1 MPNDL
6 NRNNHLIDADDQKQ
20 SRKKFA
26 TTSGFTASVWTLS
39 GVVLAACGS
48 LDDLFSDGGGG
59 SRGTGN
65 TVSVNASP
73 VQGARV
79 YFDMDGVDGVT
90 DIDIARQDEIY
101 PDGFITDAEG
111 LAHDIPDA
119 LHGRAFVAILDGAF
133 DAATD
138 QQLEGRYYSSPDFYG
153 RHVIA
158 SPITDLIGAAEDL
171 GQSFKYFLK
180 LYLEADGE
188 TPTDLDIDEL
198 AEALLERKNYI
209 DTAGDDMIVQVV
221 QGLAK
226 YLAHNKAKQ
235 AAGQGHDETNLEGIE
250 DLFEGIGAAIEAIED
265 ASLSPNP
272 VTILNQDTDET
283 EPEVQVQ
290 FSMGEH
296 DDYVGI
302 INAVASNG
310 ETMEFSIV
318 GDAAGNYDGPY
329 TINARGVISVMAG
342 RQAEDATLQV
352 AVSAGRDHAPTHV
365 DVVIAVREAPDIE
378 LHDIRDWGYGEV
390 RPVGLVNENIR
401 PSDGVVIYGES
412 NGNEVIRGAV
422 WVEGTVLDPEWVIR
436 GDFAD
441 YFEMVGEPDGRFSL
455 ALKDGYT
462 LDYEAIEGGAT
473 IDIYGRGVAEYYERV
488 VNLQVAVKD
497 ATEDANGISGV
508 LSEFIDLQ
516 VVVLDIPEA
525 EFSGDFT
532 AYVVEDEN
540 IQRGGNLVVRGTVNI
555 AEESG
560 GARFT
565 DTARFTIRD
574 YDDRTIEATEADGIY
589 TMTLDHGTFTYNLE
603 SGEWVYTVDNFHDDV
618 QSLHAAGSFSD
629 IFIFEAT
636 NYDATISSRAVYLNV
651 LGANEE
657 LEVYGTAKELGTAEF
672 ALARSTGLGREH
684 FLEVME
690 IAPDPQ
696 GAGTH
701 THSYHGGTV
710 TEVYKYTW
718 YMQLPGQGPTVLH
731 DDSQRFVVGRDGN
744 PSEYIQIP
752 AGHDYA
758 TNSWHTARLAE
769 GAEIYVEVEY
779 TDNAG
784 NDHVVKV
791 SYPGG
796 ASHVD
801 TIDVGTDNFNGNLN
815 LGNAL
820 PTIANMHDPDSPVE
834 YRLADTG
841 AHYERLFHLDENGEL
856 IFTGNARDASALGS
870 GVELQLEVRVPDE
883 TTETIAHTIVVD
895 VTGTSTFELVR
906 DFSFGRGGNHFAVRE
921 IAPDPDGTVA
931 THLYEY
937 DTISEVYKYT
947 WYLEEVGKA
956 PVVWHED
963 DFHLSI
969 YAIRHNFDHPDHYD
983 RYLAAG
989 NYIPDSDSYLTAKLE
1004 QGGRIFVEI
1013 TYTDGNGNVETLTV
1027 STSRVSFADDVQM
1040 DTAMEGQ
1047 WGTADVIATAT
1058 ATSRAP
1064 NSNMRYEFIDNP
1076 DDLFDINAQT
1086 GTITFAEAMSLDYED
1101 SSQQKRYQ
1109 LEVTATDTSLPG
1121 GNTATQT
1128 IIIDVANADDDDA
1141 VYAVRGVIGDGET
1154 LRAVLE
1160 TPDLDG
1166 GMTDIRYQWFSGEDA
1181 IAGATGA
1188 TYTIGSAN
1196 LYADYSVAISY
1207 DDAASQEG
1215 DDPRTTSAAVKAP
1228 VFAEREDGYTLLIA
1242 ENKEGELL
1250 TVEATYG
1257 GAADGISY
1265 ELIGADAI
1273 FEIIDASTGA
1283 ISLVSGATLDY
1294 ATATQHSFTVAASYT
1309 DANDRTFTKWVD
1321 VVIDVGEL
1329 VNDDAPVLTALTDA
1343 GKARHDR
1350 EAPEDGTDTGIRFS
1364 VSDADIDEVNK
1375 HQITTSQDDKFEV
1388 KEIDG
1393 AWGVFLKE
1401 GESIDFDA
1409 LNTDSLALT
1418 ITITDTLDD
1427 GTEATDDIDVTI
1439 AEYNSLSWDADADA
1453 GTQRFWVDEG
1463 IKSAGTS
1470 VTDVTALSS
1479 EAGDVS
1485 YAFADGTLTSGFFAI
1500 NAETGAIT
1508 FTSNARVND
1517 GDAHQHVLDVVASHA
1532 TNGDSIAATI
1542 TIDVRNIDLDI
1553 FGTVKDPGTAEFA
1566 IGRSTGLNRYHF
1578 LEVTEI
1584 APDPQGDMATH
1595 SYQGGSVTEV
1605 YKYTWYLQ
1613 LAGEDATVLH
1623 DDGVRDVVPNKDN
1636 PDGYI
1641 KIPAG
1646 NDFATTSYH
1655 TGKIAEG
1662 AKIYVEVEYTDGA
1675 GNNHVVTV
1683 DYPGGASHVDT
1694 IIIGTHNLDGNLNLG
1709 NALPIING
1717 RRDPDG
1723 VVEYELLDTGAA
1735 HERLFQLNDAGEM
1748 IFTGNTRDAE
1758 ALGSSVELQLQVR
1771 VPDETDEVFT
1781 HKIVVDVTGQTEH
1794 AKFAVERYN
1803 VNQHHIWGVKIL
1815 QDDPDGAFGDDEYVI
1830 ANNADGISIDWGFFY
1845 PNDYRYGKAGEVEAA
1860 DRRYVLSRDQI
1871 EALNDGAYVTATI
1884 TYTDDEG
1891 NRHVVETAQTADFA
1905 IENFAAPG
1913 ETLRVE
1919 QVRKDDYGVASVTYR
1934 WFAQDPDGENREYI
1948 GDTSS
1953 NTYTL
1958 DNMDAAKVYGVVVE
1972 YTNNNHGTTY
1982 TLAKGSAIELIAD
1995 SVVFDKATYTES
2007 SLHENAGE
2015 GFDGFAPTAY
2025 FGEASNNDVDYQ
2037 FAPGSTTDNGNSI
2050 RIKANSGNTIIEE
2063 IKYIDGNAQISDLL
2077 QINTDT
2083 GEISYAEGST
2093 YLDATNFK
2101 NNPNVFKTYTIMVR
2115 GIYDA
2120 DGDGIDAN
2128 DPFADVSY
2136 VITVAGK
2143 NQAGGLGEAKIPNHQ
2158 QAQAHDPVDPD
2169 DDLGLTPMPDAP
2181 EPI

>member
-6 NRNNHLIDADDQKQ
+6 NRNNHLNHLIDDNDKS
-20 SRKKFA
+20 SRKKLA
-26 TTSGFTASVWTLS
+26 ASSGFTASVWTLS

-59 SRGTGN
+59 GARGN

-73 VQGARV
+73 VAQARV
-79 YFDMDGVDGVT
+79 YFDMDGDGRVDQH
-90 DIDIARQDEIY
+90 DIELQNQQY
-101 PDGFITDAEG
+101 PEFITDARG
-111 LAHDIPDA
+111 LAHGIPA
-119 LHGRAFVAILDGAF
+119 ELYGRPFKAILDGAF
-133 DAATD
+133 DAETG
-138 QQLEGRYYSSPDFYG
+138 QQLEGEYYSVPGADG
-153 RHVIA
+153 RHSIA
-158 SPITDLIGAAEDL
+158 SPITDLIAQAAA
-171 GQSFKYFLK
+171 S
-180 LYLEADGE
+180 
-188 TPTDLDIDEL
+188 PDLDVEEEL
-198 AEALLERKNYI
+198 ARLLVGDDGVAIYTPEEIAELADALLLPQSYLDASGAPVI
-209 DTAGDDMIVQVV
+209 QVV

-226 YLAHNKAKQ
+226 YLADNKAKQ
-235 AAGQGHDETNLEGIE
+235 EAGQGHDEAEDYTDLAEG
-250 DLFEGIGAAIEAIED
+250 AVAVVEAVED
-265 ASLSPNP
+265 AMLSPNP
-272 VTILNQDTDET
+272 VVILNADTDET

-302 INAVASNG
+302 INAIAKNG
-310 ETMEFSIV
+310 APVRFEIL
-318 GDAAGNYDGPY
+318 GDATADYSGIF
-329 TINARGVISVMAG
+329 TINNRGVISV
-342 RQAEDATLQV
+342 AEGAEIEAKTYSFQV
-352 AVSAGRDHAPTHV
+352 AVRAGRDHAPTHV
-365 DVVIAVREAPDIE
+365 DVEIAVREAPDIE

-390 RPVGLVNENIR
+390 TPVGLVNENIR
-401 PSDGVVIYGES
+401 PSDGVVVYGES

-441 YFEMVGEPDGRFSL
+441 YFEMVREPDGRFSL
-455 ALKDGYT
+455 ALKEGYT

-565 DTARFTIRD
+565 DAARFTIRD

-589 TMTLDHGTFTYNLE
+589 TMTLAHGTFTYNLE

-629 IFIFEAT
+629 IFIFEAE

-672 ALARSTGLGREH
+672 ALARSTGRGREH

-690 IAPDPQ
+690 IAPDPE
-696 GAGTH
+696 GHGIH
-701 THSYHGGTV
+701 THSYYGGDRV
-710 TEVYKYTW
+710 ENYKYTW
-718 YMQLPGQGPTVLH
+718 YMQLPGQGPTVIH

-758 TNSWHTARLAE
+758 TSQWHTARLAE

-791 SYPGG
+791 SYPNGNT
-796 ASHVD
+796 HVN
-801 TIDVGTDNFNGNLN
+801 TIDVGTDNLDGNLN

-895 VTGTSTFELVR
+895 VTGTSTFELAR
-906 DFSFGRGGNHFAVRE
+906 SETRGLEHFFEVTE
-921 IAPDPDGTVA
+921 IIPDPDGVVA
-931 THLYEY
+931 THSYFGG
-937 DTISEVYKYT
+937 SRVEVYSYR
-947 WYLEEVGKA
+947 WYFEEVGEA
-956 PVVWHED
+956 PTVIHED
-963 DFHLSI
+963 DYSQT
-969 YAIRHNFDHPDHYD
+969 R
-983 RYLAAG
+983 AG
-989 NYIPDSDSYLTAKLE
+989 RLYIPAGDDYATTEWHSARLAE
-1004 QGGRIFVEI
+1004 GARFFVEI

-1047 WGTADVIATAT
+1047 WGVTDALATAT
-1058 ATSRAP
+1058 ATTLAP
-1064 NSNMRYEFIDNP
+1064 NGVLRYTLSENP
-1076 DDLFDINAQT
+1076 DDLFTINAET
-1086 GTITFAEAMSLDYED
+1086 GAISFASATDLDYED
-1101 SSQQKRYQ
+1101 SNQQKRYQ

-1196 LYADYSVAISY
+1196 LYADYSVVVSY
-1207 DDAASQEG
+1207 NDAASQEG
-1215 DDPRTTSAAVKAP
+1215 DDPRSTSAAVKAP
-1228 VFAEREDGYTLLIA
+1228 VFAERADDYTLLIP
-1242 ENKEGELL
+1242 ENRDGVLL

-1257 GAADGISY
+1257 GETNGVSY
-1265 ELIGADAI
+1265 ELIGADAM
-1273 FEIIDASTGA
+1273 FEINADSGA
-1283 ISLVSGATLDY
+1283 ISLANGAELDY

-1309 DANDRTFTKWVD
+1309 DANERTFTKWVD

-1329 VNDDAPVLTALTDA
+1329 VNDDAPELTALTDT
-1343 GKARHDR
+1343 GRARHDR

-1364 VSDADIDEVNK
+1364 VSDADIDEVNQ
-1375 HQITTSQDDKFEV
+1375 HEISTSQDDKFEV
-1388 KEIDG
+1388 REIDD

-1401 GESIDFDA
+1401 GQSIDFDA
-1409 LNTDSLALT
+1409 LNADSIDLT

-1427 GTEATDDIDVTI
+1427 GTEATDDIDATI
-1439 AEYNSLSWDADADA
+1439 ARYNSLSWDADA
-1453 GTQRFWVDEG
+1453 GTQRFWVPEG
-1463 IKSAGTS
+1463 IKQGGAS
-1470 VTDVTALSS
+1470 VTDVSAISAES
-1479 EAGDVS
+1479 GDVK
-1485 YAFADGTLTSGFFAI
+1485 YAFADGTLISGFFAI
-1500 NAETGAIT
+1500 NEETGEIT

-1517 GDAHQHVLDVVASHA
+1517 GDAHQHILEVVASDEA
-1532 TNGDSIAATI
+1532 NGDSIAATI

-1566 IGRSTGLNRYHF
+1566 LGRSTGLNRYHF

-1584 APDPQGDMATH
+1584 APDPQGGMATH
-1595 SYQGGSVTEV
+1595 IYHGGDRVEV

-1613 LAGEDATVLH
+1613 LAGEAATVLH

-1646 NDFATTSYH
+1646 HDYATTSYH
-1655 TGKIAEG
+1655 SDRIAEG

-1675 GNNHVVTV
+1675 NNKHVVTV
-1683 DYPGGASHVDT
+1683 DYPGGASHLDT
-1694 IIIGTHNLDGNLNLG
+1694 IILGTHNLDGNLNLG

-1723 VVEYELLDTGAA
+1723 VVEYELVDTGAA

-1758 ALGSSVELQLQVR
+1758 ALGSSVELQLEVR

-1781 HKIVVDVTGQTEH
+1781 HKIVVDVTGQVEH

-1815 QDDPDGAFGDDEYVI
+1815 QDDPDGAFGDNEYVI
-1830 ANNADGISIDWGFFY
+1830 GNTADGISIDWGFFWPEGY
-1845 PNDYRYGKAGEVEAA
+1845 DGGQRGEVEATPRKYELG
-1860 DRRYVLSRDQI
+1860 DDQI
-1871 EALNDGAYVTATI
+1871 AALAAGGYVTARI
-1884 TYTDDEG
+1884 TYTDDAG
-1891 NRHVVETAQTADFA
+1891 NKHVVETAQTADFA

-1948 GDTSS
+1948 GDTST

-1972 YTNNNHGTTY
+1972 YTNNNHDTSY
-1982 TLAKGSAIELIAD
+1982 TLDKGSAIELIAD

-2077 QINTDT
+2077 KIDTDT
-2083 GEISYAEGST
+2083 GEISYAGDT

-2101 NNPNVFKTYTIMVR
+2101 NNPNVSKTYTIMVR

-2143 NQAGGLGEAKIPNHQ
+2143 HQAGGLGEAKIPNHQ
-2158 QAQAHDPVDPD
+2158 QAQAHDPHDPD
-2169 DDLGLTPMPDAP
+2169 ETLPPLD
-2181 EPI
+2181 PIIAEG

>member
-6 NRNNHLIDADDQKQ
+6 NRNNHLNHLIDDNDKS
-20 SRKKFA
+20 SRKKLA
-26 TTSGFTASVWTLS
+26 ASSGFTASVWTLS

-59 SRGTGN
+59 GARGN

-73 VQGARV
+73 VAQARV
-79 YFDMDGVDGVT
+79 YFDMDGDGRVDQH
-90 DIDIARQDEIY
+90 DIELQNQQY
-101 PDGFITDAEG
+101 PEFITDARG
-111 LAHDIPDA
+111 LAHGIPA
-119 LHGRAFVAILDGAF
+119 ELYGRPFKAILDGAF
-133 DAATD
+133 DAETG
-138 QQLEGRYYSSPDFYG
+138 QQLEGEYYSVPGADG
-153 RHVIA
+153 RHSIA
-158 SPITDLIGAAEDL
+158 SPITDLIAQAAA
-171 GQSFKYFLK
+171 S
-180 LYLEADGE
+180 
-188 TPTDLDIDEL
+188 PDLDVEEEL
-198 AEALLERKNYI
+198 ARLLVGDDGVAIYTPEEIAELADALLLPQSYLDASGAPVI
-209 DTAGDDMIVQVV
+209 QVV

-226 YLAHNKAKQ
+226 YLADNKAKQ
-235 AAGQGHDETNLEGIE
+235 EAGQGHDEAEDYTDLAEG
-250 DLFEGIGAAIEAIED
+250 AVAVVEAVED
-265 ASLSPNP
+265 AMLSPNP
-272 VTILNQDTDET
+272 VVILNADTDET

-302 INAVASNG
+302 INAIAKNG
-310 ETMEFSIV
+310 APVRFEIL
-318 GDAAGNYDGPY
+318 GDATADYSGIF
-329 TINARGVISVMAG
+329 TINNRGVISV
-342 RQAEDATLQV
+342 AEGAEIEAKTYSFQV
-352 AVSAGRDHAPTHV
+352 AVRAGRDHAPTHV
-365 DVVIAVREAPDIE
+365 DVEIAVREAPDIE

-390 RPVGLVNENIR
+390 TPVGLVNENIR
-401 PSDGVVIYGES
+401 PSDGVVVYGES

-441 YFEMVGEPDGRFSL
+441 YFEMVREPDGRFSL
-455 ALKDGYT
+455 ALKEGYT

-565 DTARFTIRD
+565 DAARFTIRD

-589 TMTLDHGTFTYNLE
+589 TMTLAHGTFTYNLE

-629 IFIFEAT
+629 IFIFEAE

-672 ALARSTGLGREH
+672 ALARSTGRGREH

-690 IAPDPQ
+690 IAPDPE
-696 GAGTH
+696 GHGIH
-701 THSYHGGTV
+701 THSYYGGDRV
-710 TEVYKYTW
+710 ENYKYTW
-718 YMQLPGQGPTVLH
+718 YMQLPGQGPTVIH

-758 TNSWHTARLAE
+758 TSQWHTARLAE

-791 SYPGG
+791 SYPNGNT
-796 ASHVD
+796 HVN
-801 TIDVGTDNFNGNLN
+801 TIDVGTDNLDGNLN

-895 VTGTSTFELVR
+895 VTGTSTFELAR
-906 DFSFGRGGNHFAVRE
+906 SETRGLEHFFEVTE
-921 IAPDPDGTVA
+921 IIPDPDGVVA
-931 THLYEY
+931 THSYFGG
-937 DTISEVYKYT
+937 SRVEVYSYR
-947 WYLEEVGKA
+947 WYFEEVGEA
-956 PVVWHED
+956 PTVIHED
-963 DFHLSI
+963 DYSQT
-969 YAIRHNFDHPDHYD
+969 R
-983 RYLAAG
+983 AG
-989 NYIPDSDSYLTAKLE
+989 RLYIPAGDDYATTEWHSARLAE
-1004 QGGRIFVEI
+1004 GARFFVEI

-1047 WGTADVIATAT
+1047 WGVTDALATAT
-1058 ATSRAP
+1058 ATTLAP
-1064 NSNMRYEFIDNP
+1064 NGVLRYTLSENP
-1076 DDLFDINAQT
+1076 DDLFTINAET
-1086 GTITFAEAMSLDYED
+1086 GAISFASATDLDYED
-1101 SSQQKRYQ
+1101 SNQQKRYQ

-1128 IIIDVANADDDDA
+1128 IIIDVANADEDDA

-1166 GMTDIRYQWFSGEDA
+1166 GMTDIRYQWFIGEDA

-1207 DDAASQEG
+1207 NDAASQEG

-1228 VFAEREDGYTLLIA
+1228 IFAERADGYTLLIP
-1242 ENKEGELL
+1242 ENRDGVLL

-1257 GAADGISY
+1257 GAAAGVSY
-1265 ELIGADAI
+1265 ALIGADAM
-1273 FEIIDASTGA
+1273 FEINADSGA
-1283 ISLVSGATLDY
+1283 ISLAQGATLNY
-1294 ATATQHSFTVAASYT
+1294 ATATQHSLTVAASYT

-1343 GKARHDR
+1343 GRARHDR

-1401 GESIDFDA
+1401 GQSIDFDA
-1409 LNTDSLALT
+1409 LNADSIGLT

-1427 GTEATDDIDVTI
+1427 GTQATDDIDATI
-1439 AEYNSLSWDADADA
+1439 ARYNSLSWDTDADA
-1453 GTQRFWVDEG
+1453 GTQRFWVPEG
-1463 IKSAGTS
+1463 IKQGGAS

-1485 YAFADGTLTSGFFAI
+1485 YAFADGSLTSGFFAI

-1517 GDAHQHVLDVVASHA
+1517 GDAHQHILDVVASHA
-1532 TNGDSIAATI
+1532 TNGDTLAATI

-1566 IGRSTGLNRYHF
+1566 LGRSTGLNRYHF

-1584 APDPQGDMATH
+1584 APDPQGGVKTH
-1595 SYQGGSVTEV
+1595 TYQRGSVTEI
-1605 YKYTWYLQ
+1605 YKYTWYMQ
-1613 LAGEDATVLH
+1613 LPGEDATILH
-1623 DDGVRDVVPNKDN
+1623 QDFERFVVGVGSTPSGDVKFA
-1636 PDGYI
+1636 
-1641 KIPAG
+1641 AG

-1675 GNNHVVTV
+1675 NNKHVVTV
-1683 DYPGGASHVDT
+1683 DYPGGASHLDT

-1758 ALGSSVELQLQVR
+1758 ALGSSVELQLEVR
-1771 VPDETDEVFT
+1771 VPEETDEVFQ

-1871 EALNDGAYVTATI
+1871 EALNDGAYVSATI

-1972 YTNNNHGTTY
+1972 YTNNNHDTSY

-1995 SVVFDKATYTES
+1995 SVVFDKSTYTETDS
-2007 SLHENAGE
+2007 SLHEFYGYSFEFGE
-2015 GFDGFAPTAY
+2015 SAPSLFTTEPY
-2025 FGEASNNDVDYQ
+2025 FGDVSNNDIHYE
-2037 FAPGSTTDNGNSI
+2037 FAPGSRANNGYSI
-2050 RIKANSGNTIIEE
+2050 SIKAGSNNGVLQETKDGTVTDLVTIDSATGDISLASG
-2063 IKYIDGNAQISDLL
+2063 A
-2077 QINTDT
+2077 
-2083 GEISYAEGST
+2083 
-2093 YLDATNFK
+2093 YLDAGKDVFDEPDQFITYNF
-2101 NNPNVFKTYTIMVR
+2101 NVR

-2120 DGDGIDAN
+2120 DGDGIDAD
-2128 DPFADVSY
+2128 DPYSDV
-2136 VITVAGK
+2136 VLQVTVKGK
-2143 NQAGGLGEAKIPNHQ
+2143 KIKVSGEAKIPNHQ
-2158 QAQAHDPVDPD
+2158 QAQAHDPHDPD
-2169 DDLGLTPMPDAP
+2169 ETLPPLD
-2181 EPI
+2181 PIIAEG

>member
-26 TTSGFTASVWTLS
+26 ATSGFTASVWTLS

-90 DIDIARQDEIY
+90 DDDIALQDEQY

-111 LAHDIPDA
+111 LAHNIPDA

-272 VTILNQDTDET
+272 VTILNQDTDEA

-318 GDAAGNYDGPY
+318 GNAAGNYDGPY
-329 TINARGVISVMAG
+329 TINARGVISVIAG

-455 ALKDGYT
+455 ALKEGYT

-565 DTARFTIRD
+565 DTARFRITD
-574 YDDRTIEATEADGIY
+574 YEGTTEATEADGIY

-629 IFIFEAT
+629 IFIFEAE

-696 GAGTH
+696 GGAR
-701 THSYHGGTV
+701 THSYHGGDRV
-710 TEVYKYTW
+710 EVYKYTW

-758 TNSWHTARLAE
+758 TTQWHTARLAE

-791 SYPGG
+791 SYPNGNT
-796 ASHVD
+796 HVN
-801 TIDVGTDNFNGNLN
+801 TIDVGTDNLDGNLN

-841 AHYERLFHLDENGEL
+841 AYYERLFHLDGNGEL

-895 VTGTSTFELVR
+895 VTGTSTFELAR
-906 DFSFGRGGNHFAVRE
+906 SETRGLEHFFEVTE
-921 IAPDPDGTVA
+921 IIPDPDGVVA
-931 THLYEY
+931 THSYFGG
-937 DTISEVYKYT
+937 SRVEVYSYR
-947 WYLEEVGKA
+947 WYFEEVGEA
-956 PVVWHED
+956 PTVIHED
-963 DFHLSI
+963 DYSQT
-969 YAIRHNFDHPDHYD
+969 R
-983 RYLAAG
+983 AG
-989 NYIPDSDSYLTAKLE
+989 RLYIPAGDDYATTEWHSARLAE
-1004 QGGRIFVEI
+1004 GARFFVEI

-1047 WGTADVIATAT
+1047 WGVADALATAA
-1058 ATSRAP
+1058 ATTRAP
-1064 NSNMRYEFIDNP
+1064 NGVLRYTLSENP
-1076 DDLFDINAQT
+1076 DDLFTINAET
-1086 GTITFAEAMSLDYED
+1086 GAISFAEEKMLDYED

-1128 IIIDVANADDDDA
+1128 IIIDVGNADDDDA

-1188 TYTIGSAN
+1188 TYTIGTAN

-1228 VFAEREDGYTLLIA
+1228 VFAEREDDYTLLIP
-1242 ENKEGELL
+1242 ENRDGVLL

-1329 VNDDAPVLTALTDA
+1329 VNDDAPELTALTDA
-1343 GKARHDR
+1343 GRARHDR
-1350 EAPEDGTDTGIRFS
+1350 AAPEDGTDTGIRFS
-1364 VSDADIDEVNK
+1364 VSDADIDEVNQ
-1375 HQITTSQDDKFEV
+1375 HEITTSQDDKFEV

-1401 GESIDFDA
+1401 GQSIDFDA
-1409 LNTDSLALT
+1409 LNTDSLGLT
-1418 ITITDTLDD
+1418 ITITDDLDD
-1427 GTEATDDIDVTI
+1427 GTEATDDIDATI
-1439 AEYNSLSWDADADA
+1439 ARYNSLSWDTDADA
-1453 GTQRFWVDEG
+1453 GTQRFWVPEG
-1463 IKSAGTS
+1463 IKQGGAS
-1470 VTDVTALSS
+1470 VTDVSALSA

-1485 YAFADGTLTSGFFAI
+1485 YAFADGSLTSGFFAI

-1532 TNGDSIAATI
+1532 TNGDTLAATI

-1566 IGRSTGLNRYHF
+1566 LGRSTGLNRYHF

-1584 APDPQGDMATH
+1584 APDPQGGVKTH
-1595 SYQGGSVTEV
+1595 TYQRGSVTEI
-1605 YKYTWYLQ
+1605 YKYTWYMQ
-1613 LAGEDATVLH
+1613 LPGEDATILH
-1623 DDGVRDVVPNKDN
+1623 DDFTRFIVGSGDVPSAHVKFA
-1636 PDGYI
+1636 
-1641 KIPAG
+1641 AG
-1646 NDFATTSYH
+1646 HDYATTSWDSDR
-1655 TGKIAEG
+1655 IAEG

-1683 DYPGGASHVDT
+1683 DYPGGASHLDT
-1694 IIIGTHNLDGNLNLG
+1694 IILGTHNLDGNLNLG

-1758 ALGSSVELQLQVR
+1758 ALGSSVELQLEVR

-1781 HKIVVDVTGQTEH
+1781 HKIVVDVTGQVEH

-1948 GDTSS
+1948 GDTSA

-1972 YTNNNHGTTY
+1972 YTNNNHDTSY
-1982 TLAKGSAIELIAD
+1982 TLAKGSAIERIAD

-2007 SLHENAGE
+2007 SIHENAGE

-2050 RIKANSGNTIIEE
+2050 RIKAGSDNTIIEE
-2063 IKYIDGNAQISDLL
+2063 IKYINGNAQISDLL

-2101 NNPNVFKTYTIMVR
+2101 NNPNVSKTYTIMVR

-2143 NQAGGLGEAKIPNHQ
+2143 HQAGGLGEAKTPNHQ

-2169 DDLGLTPMPDAP
+2169 EILPPLD
-2181 EPI
+2181 PIIAEG

>member
-20 SRKKFA
+20 SRKKLA
-26 TTSGFTASVWTLS
+26 TSSGFTASVWTLS
-39 GVVLAACGS
+39 GVVLAACGT

-90 DIDIARQDEIY
+90 DSDIALQDEQY
-101 PDGFITDAEG
+101 PEGFITDAEG
-111 LAHDIPDA
+111 LAHNIPDA

-235 AAGQGHDETNLEGIE
+235 ELERGHDETNLEGIE
-250 DLFEGIGAAIEAIED
+250 DLFEGIGAAIEAIEE
-265 ASLSPNP
+265 AALTPNP

-283 EPEVQVQ
+283 EPEVQAQ
-290 FSMGEH
+290 FDMGAH
-296 DDYVGI
+296 DYYVGI
-302 INAVASNG
+302 INAITSNS
-310 ETMEFSIV
+310 ETMEFSIL
-318 GDAAGNYDGPY
+318 GDASEDTAYSDIF
-329 TINARGVISVMAG
+329 TINARGVISVIAG
-342 RQAEDATLQV
+342 KHDDLMSLVKEADDGTLYHAFQV
-352 AVSAGRDHAPTHV
+352 EVKAGDEHAPTRV
-365 DVVIAVREAPDIE
+365 DVRINVDPAPEIHIFDRDYGFGQVTAV
-378 LHDIRDWGYGEV
+378 
-390 RPVGLVNENIR
+390 
-401 PSDGVVIYGES
+401 GVVSENDHPQDSI
-412 NGNEVIRGAV
+412 
-422 WVEGTVLDPEWVIR
+422 VLDGGTDQAGNFVSGIISVPNTVDYDDVVWVIR
-436 GDFAD
+436 DNAPVSMAG
-441 YFEMVGEPDGRFSL
+441 YFELVRAQDGFYAL
-455 ALKDGYT
+455 ALKKGDNGAPDAT
-462 LDYEAIEGGAT
+462 LDYESILGSDT
-473 IDIYGRGVAEYYERV
+473 IDIYGIGAERYDGGVI
-488 VNLQVAVKD
+488 NLEIAMKEGAD
-497 ATEDANGISGV
+497 GA
-508 LSEFIDLQ
+508 LSNFLDVQ
-516 VVVLDIPEA
+516 VVVRDVPEA

-555 AEESG
+555 AEEPRG
-560 GARFT
+560 DRFT
-565 DTARFTIRD
+565 DTARFRITD
-574 YDDRTIEATEADGIY
+574 YEGTTEATEADGIY

-636 NYDATISSRAVYLNV
+636 NYDGTISSRAVYLNV
-651 LGANEE
+651 LGANED

-701 THSYHGGTV
+701 THSYYGGDRV
-710 TEVYKYTW
+710 EDYKYTW

-758 TNSWHTARLAE
+758 TSQWHTARLAE

-791 SYPGG
+791 SYPNGNT
-796 ASHVD
+796 HVN
-801 TIDVGTDNFNGNLN
+801 TIDVGTDTLDGNLN

-841 AHYERLFHLDENGEL
+841 AYYERLFHLDENGDL
-856 IFTGNARDASALGS
+856 IFLGNAHDVNALGS

-895 VTGTSTFELVR
+895 VSGTSVFGWATEAEYVYYRDEVR
-906 DFSFGRGGNHFAVRE
+906 IFRRQTVDE
-921 IAPDPDGTVA
+921 IALDSDGRRGSYNYEWEYRPAPADALAGRTVAPGTVGG
-931 THLYEY
+931 
-937 DTISEVYKYT
+937 SQN
-947 WYLEEVGKA
+947 WYLM
-956 PVVWHED
+956 
-963 DFHLSI
+963 
-969 YAIRHNFDHPDHYD
+969 
-983 RYLAAG
+983 
-989 NYIPDSDSYLTAKLE
+989 TTE
-1004 QGGRIFVEI
+1004 QQDAVANRGAQLRVTI
-1013 TYTDGNGNVETLTV
+1013 TYTDGAGNQESVLLATPTLFFHLNDTQEVTVLEGAYGTSDVVARANTET
-1027 STSRVSFADDVQM
+1027 RN
-1040 DTAMEGQ
+1040 
-1047 WGTADVIATAT
+1047 
-1058 ATSRAP
+1058 P
-1064 NSNMRYEFIDNP
+1064 NANIRYELTENP
-1076 DDLFDINAQT
+1076 DNLFTIDAQT
-1086 GTITFAEAMSLDYED
+1086 SAITFASATDLDYED
-1101 SSQQKRYQ
+1101 SSQQKRYV
-1109 LEVTATDTSLPG
+1109 LEVMATDTSLEA
-1121 GNTATQT
+1121 GNTATHR
-1128 IIIDVANADDDDA
+1128 IFINLGNADEDDA
-1141 VYAVRGVIGDGET
+1141 VYAVRGVIGDGEV

-1166 GMTDIRYQWFSGEDA
+1166 GMTDIRYQWLVDGVE
-1181 IAGATGA
+1181 IAGATEA
-1188 TYTIGSAN
+1188 SYTIGSADFYGEYQ
-1196 LYADYSVAISY
+1196 LRVSY

-1215 DDPRTTSAAVKAP
+1215 DDPRSTSAAVKAP
-1228 VFAEREDGYTLLIA
+1228 VFAERADDYTLLIP
-1242 ENKEGELL
+1242 ENRDGILL
-1250 TVEATYG
+1250 TVEATYDD
-1257 GAADGISY
+1257 AADGVSY
-1265 ELIGADAI
+1265 ALIGADENL
-1273 FEIIDASTGA
+1273 FEINADSGA

-1294 ATATQHSFTVAASYT
+1294 ATATQHSLTVAATYT

-1393 AWGVFLKE
+1393 AWGVFLKK
-1401 GESIDFDA
+1401 GQSIDFDA
-1409 LNTDSLALT
+1409 LNADSLALT

-1427 GTEATDDIDVTI
+1427 GTEATDDIDATI
-1439 AEYNSLSWDADADA
+1439 ARYNSLSWDTDADA
-1453 GTQRFWVDEG
+1453 GTQRFWVPEG
-1463 IKSAGTS
+1463 IKQGGAS
-1470 VTDVTALSS
+1470 VTDVSALSA

-1485 YAFADGTLTSGFFAI
+1485 YAFADGALTSGFFAI

-1517 GDAHQHVLDVVASHA
+1517 GDAHQHVLEVVASHA

-1566 IGRSTGLNRYHF
+1566 LGRSTGLNRYHF

-1584 APDPQGDMATH
+1584 APDPQGGMATH
-1595 SYQGGSVTEV
+1595 IYHGGDRVEV

-1623 DDGVRDVVPNKDN
+1623 DDSVRDVVPNKDN

-1646 NDFATTSYH
+1646 NDYATTSYH
-1655 TGKIAEG
+1655 TDRIAEG

-1675 GNNHVVTV
+1675 NNKHVVTV
-1683 DYPGGASHVDT
+1683 DYPGGASHLDT

-1723 VVEYELLDTGAA
+1723 VVEYELVDTGAA

-1758 ALGSSVELQLQVR
+1758 ALGSSVELQLEVR

-1948 GDTSS
+1948 GDTSA

-1958 DNMDAAKVYGVVVE
+1958 DNMDASKVYGVVVE
-1972 YTNNNHGTTY
+1972 YTNNNHGTSY
-1982 TLAKGSAIELIAD
+1982 TLDKGSAIELIAK
-1995 SVVFDKATYTES
+1995 SVVFDKSIYTES
-2007 SLHENAGE
+2007 SIHENAGE

-2025 FGEASNNDVDYQ
+2025 FGEATNNDVDYQ

-2050 RIKANSGNTIIEE
+2050 RIKAGSGNTIIEE
-2063 IKYIDGNAQISDLL
+2063 IKYINGNAQISDLL

-2083 GEISYAEGST
+2083 GEISYAGDT

-2101 NNPNVFKTYTIMVR
+2101 NNPNVSKTYTIMVR

-2158 QAQAHDPVDPD
+2158 QAQAHDPRGPRRK
-2169 DDLGLTPMPDAP
+2169 PYPH
-2181 EPI
+2181 

>member
-26 TTSGFTASVWTLS
+26 ATSGFTASVWTLS

-90 DIDIARQDEIY
+90 DDDIALQDEQY

-111 LAHDIPDA
+111 LAHNIPDA

-272 VTILNQDTDET
+272 VTILNQDTDEA

-318 GDAAGNYDGPY
+318 GNAAGNYDGPY

-365 DVVIAVREAPDIE
+365 DVEIAVREAPDIE
-378 LHDIRDWGYGEV
+378 LHDIRDYGFGEV

-401 PSDGVVIYGES
+401 PSDGVVVYGES

-455 ALKDGYT
+455 ALKEGAT

-589 TMTLDHGTFTYNLE
+589 TMTLAHGTFTYNLE

-629 IFIFEAT
+629 IFIFEAE

-657 LEVYGTAKELGTAEF
+657 LEVYGTTKELGTAEF

-701 THSYHGGTV
+701 THSYYGGDRV
-710 TEVYKYTW
+710 EDYKYTW

-752 AGHDYA
+752 AGNDYA
-758 TNSWHTARLAE
+758 TSQWHTARLAE

-791 SYPGG
+791 SYPNGNT
-796 ASHVD
+796 HVN
-801 TIDVGTDNFNGNLN
+801 TIDVGTDTLDGNLN

-841 AHYERLFHLDENGEL
+841 AYYERLFHLDENGDL
-856 IFTGNARDASALGS
+856 IFLGNAHDVNALGS

-895 VTGTSTFELVR
+895 VSGTSVFGWATEAEYVHYRDEVR
-906 DFSFGRGGNHFAVRE
+906 IFRRQTVEE
-921 IAPDPDGTVA
+921 IALDSDGRRGSYNYEWEYIDSPADILAGRTVAPGTVGG
-931 THLYEY
+931 
-937 DTISEVYKYT
+937 SQN
-947 WYLEEVGKA
+947 WYLM
-956 PVVWHED
+956 
-963 DFHLSI
+963 
-969 YAIRHNFDHPDHYD
+969 
-983 RYLAAG
+983 
-989 NYIPDSDSYLTAKLE
+989 TTE
-1004 QGGRIFVEI
+1004 QQDAVANRGAQLRVTI
-1013 TYTDGNGNVETLTV
+1013 TYTDGAGNQESVLLATPTLFFHLNDAQEVTV
-1027 STSRVSFADDVQM
+1027 LEGAYGTSDIVARAN
-1040 DTAMEGQ
+1040 
-1047 WGTADVIATAT
+1047 TAT
-1058 ATSRAP
+1058 RNP
-1064 NSNMRYEFIDNP
+1064 NANIRYELTENP
-1076 DDLFDINAQT
+1076 DNLFTIDADT
-1086 GTITFAEAMSLDYED
+1086 SAITFASAMMGAEALDYENPN
-1101 SSQQKRYQ
+1101 QQKRYV
-1109 LEVTATDTSLPG
+1109 LEVMATDTSLDA
-1121 GNTATQT
+1121 GNTATHR
-1128 IIIDVANADDDDA
+1128 IFINLANADEDDA

-1188 TYTIGSAN
+1188 TYTIGTAN

-1207 DDAASQEG
+1207 NDAASQDG
-1215 DDPRTTSAAVKAP
+1215 DDPRTASAAVKAP
-1228 VFAEREDGYTLLIA
+1228 IFAERADDYTLLIA

-1250 TVEATYG
+1250 TVEATYDD
-1257 GAADGISY
+1257 AADGVSY
-1265 ELIGADAI
+1265 ALIGADENL
-1273 FEIIDASTGA
+1273 FEINADSGA
-1283 ISLVSGATLDY
+1283 ISLANGATLDY

-1329 VNDDAPVLTALTDA
+1329 VNDDAPELTALTDA
-1343 GKARHDR
+1343 GRARHDR

-1388 KEIDG
+1388 REIDG

-1401 GESIDFDA
+1401 GQSIDFDA
-1409 LNTDSLALT
+1409 LNADSLALT

-1427 GTEATDDIDVTI
+1427 GTEATDDIDATI
-1439 AEYNSLSWDADADA
+1439 ARYNSLSWDADA
-1453 GTQRFWVDEG
+1453 GTQRFWVSEG
-1463 IKSAGTS
+1463 IKQGGAS
-1470 VTDVTALSS
+1470 VTDVSALSA

-1517 GDAHQHVLDVVASHA
+1517 GDAHQHILEVVASHA

-1553 FGTVKDPGTAEFA
+1553 YGTVKDPGTAEFA
-1566 IGRSTGLNRYHF
+1566 LGRSTGLNRYHF

-1584 APDPQGDMATH
+1584 APDPQGGMATH
-1595 SYQGGSVTEV
+1595 IYHGGDRVEV

-1623 DDGVRDVVPNKDN
+1623 DDSVRDVVPNKDN

-1646 NDFATTSYH
+1646 NDYATTSYH
-1655 TGKIAEG
+1655 TDRIAEG

-1683 DYPGGASHVDT
+1683 DYPGGASHLDT
-1694 IIIGTHNLDGNLNLG
+1694 IILGTHNLDGNLNLG

-1758 ALGSSVELQLQVR
+1758 ALGSSVELQLEVR

-1781 HKIVVDVTGQTEH
+1781 HKIVVDVTGQVEH
-1794 AKFAVERYN
+1794 AKFAVERYRLE
-1803 VNQHHIWGVKIL
+1803 HHHNWGVKIL
-1815 QDDPDGAFGDDEYVI
+1815 QDDPDGAFGADEYI
-1830 ANNADGISIDWGFFY
+1830 TGDSAGATIEWGFFWPDGY
-1845 PNDYRYGKAGEVEAA
+1845 DGGQRGEVEATP
-1860 DRRYVLSRDQI
+1860 RKYELGNDQI
-1871 EALNDGAYVTATI
+1871 EALAAGGYVTARI
-1884 TYTDDEG
+1884 TYTDDAG
-1891 NRHVVETAQTADFA
+1891 NQHVVETAQTADFA

-1934 WFAQDPDGENREYI
+1934 WFAQDADGTNREYI

-1972 YTNNNHGTTY
+1972 YTNNNHGTSY

-1995 SVVFDKATYTES
+1995 SVVFDKSTYTES
-2007 SLHENAGE
+2007 SIHENAGE

-2050 RIKANSGNTIIEE
+2050 RIKAGNDNTIIEE

-2083 GEISYAEGST
+2083 GEISYAGDT

-2101 NNPNVFKTYTIMVR
+2101 NNPNVSKTYTIMVR

-2169 DDLGLTPMPDAP
+2169 EILPPLD
-2181 EPI
+2181 PIIAEG

>member
-26 TTSGFTASVWTLS
+26 ATSGFTAGVWTLS
-39 GVVLAACGS
+39 GIVLAACGS

-90 DIDIARQDEIY
+90 DDDIALQDEQY

-318 GDAAGNYDGPY
+318 GNAAGNYDGPY

-365 DVVIAVREAPDIE
+365 DVEIAVREAPQIE

-441 YFEMVGEPDGRFSL
+441 YFEMVREPDGRFSL
-455 ALKDGYT
+455 ALKEGYT

-516 VVVLDIPEA
+516 IVVRDIPEA

-589 TMTLDHGTFTYNLE
+589 TMTLAHGTFTYNLE

-684 FLEVME
+684 FLEVTE

-701 THSYHGGTV
+701 THSYYGGDRV
-710 TEVYKYTW
+710 EDYKYTW
-718 YMQLPGQGPTVLH
+718 YMQLPGQGPTVIH
-731 DDSQRFVVGRDGN
+731 DDGQRFVVGRDGN

-752 AGHDYA
+752 AGDDYA
-758 TNSWHTARLAE
+758 TSQWHTARLAE

-791 SYPGG
+791 SYPNGNT
-796 ASHVD
+796 HVN
-801 TIDVGTDNFNGNLN
+801 TIDVGTDNLDGNLN

-820 PTIANMHDPDSPVE
+820 PTIANMHDSDSPVE

-895 VTGTSTFELVR
+895 VSGTSVFGWATEAEYVHYRDEVR
-906 DFSFGRGGNHFAVRE
+906 IFRRQVVDE
-921 IAPDPDGTVA
+921 IALDSDGRRGSYNYEWEYIDSPTDVSDGRTVAPGTVGG
-931 THLYEY
+931 
-937 DTISEVYKYT
+937 SQN
-947 WYLEEVGKA
+947 WYLM
-956 PVVWHED
+956 
-963 DFHLSI
+963 
-969 YAIRHNFDHPDHYD
+969 
-983 RYLAAG
+983 
-989 NYIPDSDSYLTAKLE
+989 TTE
-1004 QGGRIFVEI
+1004 QQDAVANRGAQLRVTI
-1013 TYTDGNGNVETLTV
+1013 TYTDGAGNQESVLLATPTLFFHLNDTQEVTV
-1027 STSRVSFADDVQM
+1027 LEGAYGTSDVV
-1040 DTAMEGQ
+1040 AR
-1047 WGTADVIATAT
+1047 ANTAT
-1058 ATSRAP
+1058 RNP
-1064 NSNMRYEFIDNP
+1064 NANIRYELTENP
-1076 DDLFDINAQT
+1076 DNLFTIDAQT
-1086 GTITFAEAMSLDYED
+1086 SAITFASAMMGAEALDYED
-1101 SSQQKRYQ
+1101 SNQQKRYV
-1109 LEVTATDTSLPG
+1109 LEVMATDMSLDA
-1121 GNTATQT
+1121 GNTATHR
-1128 IIIDVANADDDDA
+1128 IFINLGNADEDDA

-1166 GMTDIRYQWFSGEDA
+1166 GMTDIRYQWLVDGVE

-1188 TYTIGSAN
+1188 TYTIGTAN
-1196 LYADYSVAISY
+1196 LYADYQLRVSY
-1207 DDAASQEG
+1207 NDAASQDG
-1215 DDPRTTSAAVKAP
+1215 DDPRTASAAVKAP
-1228 VFAEREDGYTLLIA
+1228 IFAERADGYTLLIP
-1242 ENKEGELL
+1242 ENRDGVLL

-1294 ATATQHSFTVAASYT
+1294 ATATQHSLTVVASYT

-1343 GKARHDR
+1343 GMARHDR

-1364 VSDADIDEVNK
+1364 VSDADIDEVNE
-1375 HQITTSQDDKFEV
+1375 HEITTSQDDKFEV

-1393 AWGVFLKE
+1393 VWGVFLKE
-1401 GESIDFDA
+1401 GQSIDFDA
-1409 LNTDSLALT
+1409 LNTDSIGLT

-1439 AEYNSLSWDADADA
+1439 ARYNSLSWDADADA
-1453 GTQRFWVDEG
+1453 GTQRFWVPEG
-1463 IKSAGTS
+1463 IKQGGTS
-1470 VTDVTALSS
+1470 VTDVTALSA

-1532 TNGDSIAATI
+1532 TNGDTLAATI

-1553 FGTVKDPGTAEFA
+1553 YGTVKDPGTAEFA
-1566 IGRSTGLNRYHF
+1566 LGRSTGLNRYHF

-1584 APDPQGDMATH
+1584 APDPQGGVKTH
-1595 SYQGGSVTEV
+1595 TYQRGSVTEI
-1605 YKYTWYLQ
+1605 YKYTWYMQ
-1613 LAGEDATVLH
+1613 LPGEDATILH
-1623 DDGVRDVVPNKDN
+1623 QDFTRFIVGSGDVPSAHVKFA
-1636 PDGYI
+1636 
-1641 KIPAG
+1641 AG
-1646 NDFATTSYH
+1646 NDYATTSYH
-1655 TGKIAEG
+1655 SDRIAEG

-1683 DYPGGASHVDT
+1683 DYPGGASHLDT

-1758 ALGSSVELQLQVR
+1758 ALGSSVELQLEVR

-1781 HKIVVDVTGQTEH
+1781 HKIVVDVTGQVEH

-1972 YTNNNHGTTY
+1972 YTNNNHGTSY

-1995 SVVFDKATYTES
+1995 SVVFDKSTYTDR

-2050 RIKANSGNTIIEE
+2050 RIKAGSDNTIIEE
-2063 IKYIDGNAQISDLL
+2063 IKYINGNAQITDLL

-2083 GEISYAEGST
+2083 GDISYAEGST

-2101 NNPNVFKTYTIMVR
+2101 NNPNVSKTYTIMVR

-2143 NQAGGLGEAKIPNHQ
+2143 HQAGGLGEAKIPNHQ

>member
-26 TTSGFTASVWTLS
+26 ATSGFTASVWTLS

-90 DIDIARQDEIY
+90 DDDIALQDEQY

-111 LAHDIPDA
+111 LAHNIPDA

-171 GQSFKYFLK
+171 GQSFKYFLRI
-180 LYLEADGE
+180 YLEADGE

-272 VTILNQDTDET
+272 VTILNADTDEA

-318 GDAAGNYDGPY
+318 GNAAGNYDGPY
-329 TINARGVISVMAG
+329 SINARGVISVIAG
-342 RQAEDATLQV
+342 RRAEDATLQV

-365 DVVIAVREAPDIE
+365 DVEIAVREAPLIQ

-462 LDYEAIEGGAT
+462 LDYEAIEGGAE

-565 DTARFTIRD
+565 DAARFTIRD
-574 YDDRTIEATEADGIY
+574 YDDRTTEATEADGIY

-684 FLEVME
+684 FLEVTE

-696 GAGTH
+696 GGAR
-701 THSYHGGTV
+701 THSYYGGDRV
-710 TEVYKYTW
+710 EVYKYTW

-758 TNSWHTARLAE
+758 TNSWQTARIAE

-791 SYPGG
+791 SYPNGNT
-796 ASHVD
+796 HVN
-801 TIDVGTDNFNGNLN
+801 TIDVGTDNLDGNLN

-841 AHYERLFHLDENGEL
+841 AYYERLFHLDENGDL
-856 IFTGNARDASALGS
+856 IFLGNAHDVNALGS

-895 VTGTSTFELVR
+895 VSGTSVFGWATEAEYVHYRDEVR
-906 DFSFGRGGNHFAVRE
+906 IFRRQVVDE
-921 IAPDPDGTVA
+921 IALDSDGRRGSYNYEWEYIDSPTDVSNGRTVAPGTVGG
-931 THLYEY
+931 
-937 DTISEVYKYT
+937 SQN
-947 WYLEEVGKA
+947 WYLM
-956 PVVWHED
+956 
-963 DFHLSI
+963 S
-969 YAIRHNFDHPDHYD
+969 
-983 RYLAAG
+983 
-989 NYIPDSDSYLTAKLE
+989 TE
-1004 QGGRIFVEI
+1004 QQDAVANRGAQLRVTI
-1013 TYTDGNGNVETLTV
+1013 TYTDGAGNQESVLLATPTLFFHLNDTQEVTV
-1027 STSRVSFADDVQM
+1027 LEGAYGTSDVVAQ
-1040 DTAMEGQ
+1040 AN
-1047 WGTADVIATAT
+1047 TAT
-1058 ATSRAP
+1058 RNP
-1064 NSNMRYEFIDNP
+1064 NANIRYELTENP
-1076 DDLFDINAQT
+1076 DNLFTIDAQT
-1086 GTITFAEAMSLDYED
+1086 SAITFASAMDLDYED
-1101 SSQQKRYQ
+1101 SSQQKRYV
-1109 LEVTATDTSLPG
+1109 LEVMATDTSLDA
-1121 GNTATQT
+1121 GNTATHR
-1128 IIIDVANADDDDA
+1128 IFINLGNADEDDA

-1207 DDAASQEG
+1207 NDAASQEG
-1215 DDPRTTSAAVKAP
+1215 DAPRTASAAVKAP
-1228 VFAEREDGYTLLIA
+1228 VFAERADDYTLLIP
-1242 ENKEGELL
+1242 ENRDGVLL

-1294 ATATQHSFTVAASYT
+1294 ATATQHSLTVAATYT

-1329 VNDDAPVLTALTDA
+1329 VNDDAPELTALTDA
-1343 GKARHDR
+1343 GRARHDR

-1401 GESIDFDA
+1401 GQSIDFDA

-1427 GTEATDDIDVTI
+1427 GTEATDDIDATI
-1439 AEYNSLSWDADADA
+1439 ARYNSLSWDTDA
-1453 GTQRFWVDEG
+1453 GTQRFWVPEG
-1463 IKSAGTS
+1463 IKQGGAS
-1470 VTDVTALSS
+1470 VTDVSALSA

-1485 YAFADGTLTSGFFAI
+1485 YAFADGELTSGFFAI
-1500 NAETGAIT
+1500 NEETGEIT

-1517 GDAHQHVLDVVASHA
+1517 GDAHQHVLEVVASHA

-1566 IGRSTGLNRYHF
+1566 LGRSTGLNRYHF

-1584 APDPQGDMATH
+1584 APDPQGGMETH
-1595 SYQGGSVTEV
+1595 SYQRGSVTEI
-1605 YKYTWYLQ
+1605 YKYTWYMQ
-1613 LAGEDATVLH
+1613 LPGEDATILH
-1623 DDGVRDVVPNKDN
+1623 QDFERFVVGVGSTPSGDVKFA
-1636 PDGYI
+1636 
-1641 KIPAG
+1641 AG
-1646 NDFATTSYH
+1646 HDFATTSYH
-1655 TGKIAEG
+1655 SDRIAEG

-1675 GNNHVVTV
+1675 NNKHVVTV
-1683 DYPGGASHVDT
+1683 DYPGGASHLDT

-1758 ALGSSVELQLQVR
+1758 ALGSSVELQLEVR
-1771 VPDETDEVFT
+1771 VPEETDEVFT
-1781 HKIVVDVTGQTEH
+1781 HKIVVDVTGQVEH
-1794 AKFAVERYN
+1794 ARFAVERYN

-1972 YTNNNHGTTY
+1972 YTNNNHGTSY

-1995 SVVFDKATYTES
+1995 SVVFDKSTYTETDS
-2007 SLHENAGE
+2007 SLHEFYGYSFEFGE
-2015 GFDGFAPTAY
+2015 SAPSLFTTEPY
-2025 FGEASNNDVDYQ
+2025 FGDVSNNDIHYE
-2037 FAPGSTTDNGNSI
+2037 FAPGSSANNGYSI
-2050 RIKANSGNTIIEE
+2050 SIKAGSNNGVLQETKDGTATDLVTIDSATGDISLASG
-2063 IKYIDGNAQISDLL
+2063 A
-2077 QINTDT
+2077 
-2083 GEISYAEGST
+2083 
-2093 YLDATNFK
+2093 YLDAGKDVFDEPDQFITYNF
-2101 NNPNVFKTYTIMVR
+2101 NVR

-2120 DGDGIDAN
+2120 DGDGIDAD
-2128 DPFADVSY
+2128 DPYSDV
-2136 VITVAGK
+2136 VLQVTVKGK
-2143 NQAGGLGEAKIPNHQ
+2143 EIKVSGEAKIPNHQ
-2158 QAQAHDPVDPD
+2158 QAQAHDPIDPD

>member
-26 TTSGFTASVWTLS
+26 ATSGFTASVWTLS

-90 DIDIARQDEIY
+90 DDDIALQDEQY

-111 LAHDIPDA
+111 LAHNIPDA

-272 VTILNQDTDET
+272 VTILNQDTDEA

-365 DVVIAVREAPDIE
+365 DVEIAVREAPDIE

-455 ALKDGYT
+455 ALKEGYT

-589 TMTLDHGTFTYNLE
+589 TMTLAHGTFTYNLE

-629 IFIFEAT
+629 IFIFEAE

-684 FLEVME
+684 FLEVTE

-701 THSYHGGTV
+701 THSYYGGDRV
-710 TEVYKYTW
+710 EDYKYTW
-718 YMQLPGQGPTVLH
+718 YMQLPGQGPTVIH
-731 DDSQRFVVGRDGN
+731 DDGQRFVVGRDGN

-758 TNSWHTARLAE
+758 TNSWQTARIAE

-791 SYPGG
+791 SYPNGNT
-796 ASHVD
+796 HVD
-801 TIDVGTDNFNGNLN
+801 TINVGTDTLDGNLN

-820 PTIANMHDPDSPVE
+820 PTIANMHDPDSEVIYE
-834 YRLADTG
+834 LVNTG
-841 AHYERLFHLDENGEL
+841 AYYERLFHLDENGDL
-856 IFTGNARDASALGS
+856 IFLGNAHDVNALGS

-895 VTGTSTFELVR
+895 VSGTSVFGWATEAEYVYYRDEVR
-906 DFSFGRGGNHFAVRE
+906 IFRRQVVDE
-921 IAPDPDGTVA
+921 IALDSDGRRGSYNYEWEYIDSPTDILEGRTVAPGTVGG
-931 THLYEY
+931 
-937 DTISEVYKYT
+937 SQN
-947 WYLEEVGKA
+947 WYLM
-956 PVVWHED
+956 
-963 DFHLSI
+963 
-969 YAIRHNFDHPDHYD
+969 
-983 RYLAAG
+983 
-989 NYIPDSDSYLTAKLE
+989 TTE
-1004 QGGRIFVEI
+1004 QQDAVANRGAQLRVTI
-1013 TYTDGNGNVETLTV
+1013 TYTDGAGNQESVLLATPTLFFHLNDAQEVTV
-1027 STSRVSFADDVQM
+1027 LEGAYGTSDVVARANTATRNPNANIRYELTENPDNLFTIDAQTSAISFAS
-1040 DTAMEGQ
+1040 
-1047 WGTADVIATAT
+1047 AT
-1058 ATSRAP
+1058 
-1064 NSNMRYEFIDNP
+1064 D
-1076 DDLFDINAQT
+1076 
-1086 GTITFAEAMSLDYED
+1086 LDYED
-1101 SSQQKRYQ
+1101 SNQQKRYV
-1109 LEVTATDTSLPG
+1109 LEVMATDTSLDA
-1121 GNTATQT
+1121 GNTATHR
-1128 IIIDVANADDDDA
+1128 IFINLANADEDDA

-1166 GMTDIRYQWFSGEDA
+1166 GMTDIRYQWLVDGVE

-1188 TYTIGSAN
+1188 SYTIGTAN
-1196 LYADYSVAISY
+1196 LYADYQLRVSY
-1207 DDAASQEG
+1207 DDAASQDG
-1215 DDPRTTSAAVKAP
+1215 DDPRSASAAVKAP
-1228 VFAEREDGYTLLIA
+1228 IFAERADDYTLLIP
-1242 ENKEGELL
+1242 ENRDGVLL

-1294 ATATQHSFTVAASYT
+1294 ATATQHSLTVAASYT

-1343 GKARHDR
+1343 GMARHDR

-1364 VSDADIDEVNK
+1364 VSDADIDEVNQ
-1375 HQITTSQDDKFEV
+1375 HEITTSQDDKFEV

-1401 GESIDFDA
+1401 GQSIDFDA
-1409 LNTDSLALT
+1409 LNADSLALT

-1427 GTEATDDIDVTI
+1427 GTQATDDIDATI
-1439 AEYNSLSWDADADA
+1439 ARYNSLSWDTDADA
-1453 GTQRFWVDEG
+1453 GTQRFWVPEG
-1463 IKSAGTS
+1463 IKQGGAS
-1470 VTDVTALSS
+1470 VTDVSAISA

-1553 FGTVKDPGTAEFA
+1553 YGTVKDPGTAEFA
-1566 IGRSTGLNRYHF
+1566 LGRSTGLNRYHF

-1584 APDPQGDMATH
+1584 APDPQGGMATH
-1595 SYQGGSVTEV
+1595 IYHGGDRVEV

-1613 LAGEDATVLH
+1613 LAGEAATVLH

-1646 NDFATTSYH
+1646 HDYATTSYH
-1655 TGKIAEG
+1655 SDRIAEG

-1675 GNNHVVTV
+1675 NNKHVVTV
-1683 DYPGGASHVDT
+1683 DYPGGASHLDT
-1694 IIIGTHNLDGNLNLG
+1694 IILGTHNLDGNLNLG

-1758 ALGSSVELQLQVR
+1758 ALGSSVELQLEVR

-1781 HKIVVDVTGQTEH
+1781 HRIVVDVTGQTEH

-1884 TYTDDEG
+1884 TYTDDAG
-1891 NRHVVETAQTADFA
+1891 NQHVVETAQTADFA

-1995 SVVFDKATYTES
+1995 SVVFDKSTYTETDS
-2007 SLHENAGE
+2007 SLHEFYGYSFEFGE
-2015 GFDGFAPTAY
+2015 TLPSVLETDPY
-2025 FGEASNNDVDYQ
+2025 FGDVSNDNIHYE
-2037 FAPGSTTDNGNSI
+2037 FAPGSRANNGYSI
-2050 RIKANSGNTIIEE
+2050 SIKAGSNNGVLQETKDGTATDLVTIDSATGDISLASG
-2063 IKYIDGNAQISDLL
+2063 A
-2077 QINTDT
+2077 
-2083 GEISYAEGST
+2083 
-2093 YLDATNFK
+2093 YLDAGKDVFDEPDQFITYNF
-2101 NNPNVFKTYTIMVR
+2101 NVR

-2120 DGDGIDAN
+2120 DGDGIDAD
-2128 DPFADVSY
+2128 DPYSDV
-2136 VITVAGK
+2136 VLQVTVKGK
-2143 NQAGGLGEAKIPNHQ
+2143 KIKVSGEAKIPNHQ
-2158 QAQAHDPVDPD
+2158 QAQAHDPIDPD

>member
-20 SRKKFA
+20 SRKKLA
-26 TTSGFTASVWTLS
+26 TSSGFTASVWTLS

-59 SRGTGN
+59 ARGN

-73 VQGARV
+73 VQQARI
-79 YFDMDGVDGVT
+79 YFDMTGDGNVDAD
-90 DIDIARQDEIY
+90 DILIQDEQY
-101 PDGFITDAEG
+101 PHGFTTDSRG
-111 LAHDIPDA
+111 LAHGIPDE
-119 LHGRAFVAILDGAF
+119 LYGRPFMAILDGAF
-133 DAATD
+133 DADTNQKLDGEYRSVPGAD
-138 QQLEGRYYSSPDFYG
+138 G
-153 RHVIA
+153 RHSIA
-158 SPITDLIGAAEDL
+158 SPITDLIVQTAADPNEDL
-171 GQSFKYFLK
+171 EDALMRILNEGGGFYTP
-180 LYLEADGE
+180 EEIEEIAD
-188 TPTDLDIDEL
+188 
-198 AEALLERKNYI
+198 ALLQPQSYLDASGAPVI
-209 DTAGDDMIVQVV
+209 QVV

-226 YLAHNKAKQ
+226 YLADNKAKQ
-235 AAGQGHDETNLEGIE
+235 EAGLGHDEEHDYTDLAEG
-250 DLFEGIGAAIEAIED
+250 AVAVVEAVED
-265 ASLSPNP
+265 AMLSPNP
-272 VTILNQDTDET
+272 VVILNADTDET

-302 INAVASNG
+302 INAIAKNG
-310 ETMEFSIV
+310 APVRFEIL
-318 GDAAGNYDGPY
+318 GDASADYSGIF
-329 TINARGVISVMAG
+329 TINNRGVISV
-342 RQAEDATLQV
+342 AESAEIEAKTYSFQV
-352 AVSAGRDHAPTHV
+352 AVRAGRDHAPTHV
-365 DVVIAVREAPDIE
+365 DVEIDVREAPDIE
-378 LHDIRDWGYGEV
+378 LHDIRDYGFGEV
-390 RPVGLVNENIR
+390 RPVGLINENSR

-441 YFEMVGEPDGRFSL
+441 YFEMVREPDGRFSL
-455 ALKDGYT
+455 ALKEGAT

-473 IDIYGRGVAEYYERV
+473 IDIYGRGAEYAEYYERV

-497 ATEDANGISGV
+497 ATPGAIGV

-560 GARFT
+560 GDRFT

-589 TMTLDHGTFTYNLE
+589 TMTLDHGTFTYELE
-603 SGEWVYTVDNFHDDV
+603 SGEWVYTVENAHDDV
-618 QSLHAAGSFSD
+618 QSMNVVDSFSD

-636 NYDATISSRAVYLNV
+636 NYDGTTASRAVYLNV
-651 LGANEE
+651 LGANED
-657 LEVYGTAKELGTAEF
+657 LEVYGTTKELGTAEF

-690 IAPDPQ
+690 IAPDPE
-696 GAGTH
+696 GHGIH
-701 THSYHGGTV
+701 THSYYGGDRV
-710 TEVYKYTW
+710 ENYKYTW
-718 YMQLPGQGPTVLH
+718 YMQLPGQGPTVIH
-731 DDSQRFVVGRDGN
+731 DDGQRFVVGRDGN

-752 AGHDYA
+752 AGDDYA
-758 TNSWHTARLAE
+758 TTQWHTARLAE

-791 SYPGG
+791 SYPNGNT
-796 ASHVD
+796 HVD
-801 TIDVGTDNFNGNLN
+801 TIDVGTDNLDGNLN

-820 PTIANMHDPDSPVE
+820 PTIANMHDSDSPVE

-841 AHYERLFHLDENGEL
+841 AYYERLFHLDENGDL
-856 IFTGNARDASALGS
+856 IFLGNAHDVNALGS

-895 VTGTSTFELVR
+895 VSGTSVFGWATEAEYVHYRDEVR
-906 DFSFGRGGNHFAVRE
+906 IFRRQVVDE
-921 IAPDPDGTVA
+921 IALDSDGRRGSYNYEWEYIDSPTDALAGRTVAPGTVGG
-931 THLYEY
+931 
-937 DTISEVYKYT
+937 SQN
-947 WYLEEVGKA
+947 WYLMTTEQQDA
-956 PVVWHED
+956 VVNRGAQ
-963 DFHLSI
+963 L
-969 YAIRHNFDHPDHYD
+969 RV
-983 RYLAAG
+983 
-989 NYIPDSDSYLTAKLE
+989 T
-1004 QGGRIFVEI
+1004 I
-1013 TYTDGNGNVETLTV
+1013 TYTDGAGNQESVLLATPTLFFHLNDAQEVTVLEGAYGTSDIVARANTET
-1027 STSRVSFADDVQM
+1027 RN
-1040 DTAMEGQ
+1040 
-1047 WGTADVIATAT
+1047 
-1058 ATSRAP
+1058 P
-1064 NSNMRYEFIDNP
+1064 NANIRYELTENP
-1076 DDLFDINAQT
+1076 DDLFTIDAQT
-1086 GTITFAEAMSLDYED
+1086 SAISFASATDLDYED
-1101 SSQQKRYQ
+1101 SSQQKRYV
-1109 LEVTATDTSLPG
+1109 LEVMATDTSLDA
-1121 GNTATQT
+1121 GNTATHR
-1128 IIIDVANADDDDA
+1128 IFINLGNADEDDA

-1207 DDAASQEG
+1207 NDAASQDG

-1228 VFAEREDGYTLLIA
+1228 VFAEREDDYTLLIA

-1250 TVEATYG
+1250 TVQATYD
-1257 GAADGISY
+1257 GAADGVSY
-1265 ELIGADAI
+1265 ALIGADAI
-1273 FEIIDASTGA
+1273 FEINAATGA
-1283 ISLVSGATLDY
+1283 ISVTGQGLDY
-1294 ATATQHSFTVAASYT
+1294 ATATQHSLTVAASYT

-1343 GKARHDR
+1343 GRARHDR

-1364 VSDADIDEVNK
+1364 VSDADIDEINQ
-1375 HQITTSQDDKFEV
+1375 HEITTSQDDKFEV

-1401 GESIDFDA
+1401 GQSIDFDA

-1427 GTEATDDIDVTI
+1427 GTQATDDIDATI
-1439 AEYNSLSWDADADA
+1439 ARYNSLSWDTDADA
-1453 GTQRFWVDEG
+1453 GTQRFWVPEG
-1463 IKSAGTS
+1463 IKQGGAS
-1470 VTDVTALSS
+1470 VTDVSALSA

-1500 NAETGAIT
+1500 NEETGAIT

-1532 TNGDSIAATI
+1532 TNGDTLAATI

-1566 IGRSTGLNRYHF
+1566 LGRSTGLNRYHF

-1584 APDPQGDMATH
+1584 APDPQGGVATH
-1595 SYQGGSVTEV
+1595 TYQRGSVTEI
-1605 YKYTWYLQ
+1605 YKYTWYMQ
-1613 LAGEDATVLH
+1613 LPGEDATILH
-1623 DDGVRDVVPNKDN
+1623 QDFERFVVGVGSTPSGDVKFA
-1636 PDGYI
+1636 
-1641 KIPAG
+1641 AG
-1646 NDFATTSYH
+1646 NDFATSSYH
-1655 TGKIAEG
+1655 SDRIAEG

-1683 DYPGGASHVDT
+1683 DYPGGASHLDT

-1758 ALGSSVELQLQVR
+1758 ALGSSVELQLEVR
-1771 VPDETDEVFT
+1771 VPEETDEVFT
-1781 HKIVVDVTGQTEH
+1781 HKIVVDVTGQVEH

-1948 GDTSS
+1948 GDTSA

-1972 YTNNNHGTTY
+1972 YTNNNHGTSY
-1982 TLAKGSAIELIAD
+1982 TLDKGSAIERIAD
-1995 SVVFDKATYTES
+1995 SVVFDKSTYTES
-2007 SLHENAGE
+2007 SIHENAGE

-2050 RIKANSGNTIIEE
+2050 RIKAGSGNTIIEE
-2063 IKYIDGNAQISDLL
+2063 IKYINGNAQISDLL
-2077 QINTDT
+2077 KIDTDT
-2083 GEISYAEGST
+2083 GEISYAGDT

-2101 NNPNVFKTYTIMVR
+2101 NNPNVSKTYTIMVR

-2143 NQAGGLGEAKIPNHQ
+2143 HQAGGLGEAKIPNHQ
-2158 QAQAHDPVDPD
+2158 QAQAHDPIDPD

>member
-26 TTSGFTASVWTLS
+26 ATSGFTASVWTLS

-90 DIDIARQDEIY
+90 DDDIALQDEQY

-111 LAHDIPDA
+111 LAHNIPDA

-133 DAATD
+133 DAATE

-272 VTILNQDTDET
+272 VTILNQDTDEA

-318 GDAAGNYDGPY
+318 GNAAGNYDGPY
-329 TINARGVISVMAG
+329 AINARGVISVMAG

-365 DVVIAVREAPDIE
+365 DVAINVREAPQIE
-378 LHDIRDWGYGEV
+378 LHDIRDYGFGEV
-390 RPVGLVNENIR
+390 TPVGLINENIR

-455 ALKDGYT
+455 ALKEGYT

-589 TMTLDHGTFTYNLE
+589 TMTLAHGTFTYNLE

-684 FLEVME
+684 FLEVTE

-701 THSYHGGTV
+701 THSYYGGDRV
-710 TEVYKYTW
+710 EDYKYTW
-718 YMQLPGQGPTVLH
+718 YMQLPGQGPTVIH

-758 TNSWHTARLAE
+758 TNSWQTARIAE

-791 SYPGG
+791 SYPNGNT
-796 ASHVD
+796 HVN
-801 TIDVGTDNFNGNLN
+801 TIDVGTDNLDGNLN

-841 AHYERLFHLDENGEL
+841 AYYERLFHLDENGDL
-856 IFTGNARDASALGS
+856 IFLGNAHDVNALGS

-895 VTGTSTFELVR
+895 VSGTSVFGWATEAEYVYYRDEVR
-906 DFSFGRGGNHFAVRE
+906 IFRRQVVDE
-921 IAPDPDGTVA
+921 IALDSDGRRGSYNYEWEYIPAPADALAGRTVAPGTVGG
-931 THLYEY
+931 
-937 DTISEVYKYT
+937 SQN
-947 WYLEEVGKA
+947 WYLM
-956 PVVWHED
+956 
-963 DFHLSI
+963 
-969 YAIRHNFDHPDHYD
+969 
-983 RYLAAG
+983 
-989 NYIPDSDSYLTAKLE
+989 TTE
-1004 QGGRIFVEI
+1004 QQDAVANRGAQLRVTI
-1013 TYTDGNGNVETLTV
+1013 TYTDGAGNQESVLLATPTLFFHLNDTQEVTV
-1027 STSRVSFADDVQM
+1027 LEGAYGTSDVVAQ
-1040 DTAMEGQ
+1040 AN
-1047 WGTADVIATAT
+1047 TAT
-1058 ATSRAP
+1058 RNP
-1064 NSNMRYEFIDNP
+1064 NANIRYELTENP
-1076 DDLFDINAQT
+1076 DDLFTIDAAT
-1086 GTITFAEAMSLDYED
+1086 SAITFASATDLDYED
-1101 SSQQKRYQ
+1101 SSQQKRYV
-1109 LEVTATDTSLPG
+1109 LEVMATDTSLDA
-1121 GNTATQT
+1121 GNTATHR
-1128 IIIDVANADDDDA
+1128 IFINLVNADEDDA

-1207 DDAASQEG
+1207 NDAASQEG
-1215 DDPRTTSAAVKAP
+1215 DDPRTTSAAVTAP
-1228 VFAEREDGYTLLIA
+1228 IFAEREDDYTLLIA

-1250 TVEATYG
+1250 TVQATYD
-1257 GAADGISY
+1257 GAAAGVSY
-1265 ELIGADAI
+1265 ALIGADENL
-1273 FEIIDASTGA
+1273 FEINADSGA
-1283 ISLVSGATLDY
+1283 ISLVSDGPGLNY
-1294 ATATQHSFTVAASYT
+1294 ATATQHSLTVAASYT

-1343 GKARHDR
+1343 GRARHDR

-1401 GESIDFDA
+1401 GQSIDFDA

-1427 GTEATDDIDVTI
+1427 GTEATDDIDATI

-1453 GTQRFWVDEG
+1453 GTQRFWVPEG
-1463 IKSAGTS
+1463 IKQGGAS
-1470 VTDVTALSS
+1470 VTDVSALSA

-1517 GDAHQHVLDVVASHA
+1517 GDAHQHILEVVASHA
-1532 TNGDSIAATI
+1532 TNGDTLAATI

-1566 IGRSTGLNRYHF
+1566 LGRSTGLNRYHF

-1584 APDPQGDMATH
+1584 APDPQGGMATH
-1595 SYQGGSVTEV
+1595 TYQRGSVTEV
-1605 YKYTWYLQ
+1605 YKYTWYMQ
-1613 LAGEDATVLH
+1613 LPGEDATILH
-1623 DDGVRDVVPNKDN
+1623 QDFERFVVGVGSTPSGDVKFA
-1636 PDGYI
+1636 
-1641 KIPAG
+1641 AG
-1646 NDFATTSYH
+1646 NDYATTSYH
-1655 TGKIAEG
+1655 SDRIAEG

-1675 GNNHVVTV
+1675 NNRHVVTV
-1683 DYPGGASHVDT
+1683 DYPGGASHLDT
-1694 IIIGTHNLDGNLNLG
+1694 IILGTHNLDGNLNLG

-1758 ALGSSVELQLQVR
+1758 ALGSSVELQLEVR

-1781 HKIVVDVTGQTEH
+1781 HKIVVDVTGQVEH
-1794 AKFAVERYN
+1794 ARFAVERYN

-1830 ANNADGISIDWGFFY
+1830 ANTAAGISIDWGFFY
-1845 PNDYRYGKAGEVEAA
+1845 PDDYRYGKAGEVEAA

-1871 EALNDGAYVTATI
+1871 EALNDGAYVSARI
-1884 TYTDDEG
+1884 TYTDDAG
-1891 NRHVVETAQTADFA
+1891 NKHVVETAQTADFA

-1948 GDTSS
+1948 GDTSA

-1972 YTNNNHGTTY
+1972 YTNNNHDTSY
-1982 TLAKGSAIELIAD
+1982 TLDKGSAIELIAD
-1995 SVVFDKATYTES
+1995 SVVFDKSTYTES
-2007 SLHENAGE
+2007 SIHENAGE

-2025 FGEASNNDVDYQ
+2025 FGEATNNDVDYQ

-2050 RIKANSGNTIIEE
+2050 RIKAGSDNTIIEE
-2063 IKYIDGNAQISDLL
+2063 IKYINGNAQITDLL

-2101 NNPNVFKTYTIMVR
+2101 NNPNVSKTYTIMVR

-2143 NQAGGLGEAKIPNHQ
+2143 HQAGGLGEAKIPNHQ
-2158 QAQAHDPVDPD
+2158 QAQAHDPIDPD

>member
-6 NRNNHLIDADDQKQ
+6 NRNNHLNHLIDDNDKS
-20 SRKKFA
+20 SRKKLA
-26 TTSGFTASVWTLS
+26 ASGFTASVWTLS

-90 DIDIARQDEIY
+90 DDDIALQDEQY

-111 LAHDIPDA
+111 LAHNIPDA

-153 RHVIA
+153 RHIIA

-272 VTILNQDTDET
+272 VTILNQDTDEA

-318 GDAAGNYDGPY
+318 GNAAGNYDGPY
-329 TINARGVISVMAG
+329 SINARGVISVMAG

-352 AVSAGRDHAPTHV
+352 AVSAGREHAPTHV
-365 DVVIAVREAPDIE
+365 DVKIAVREAPQIE
-378 LHDIRDWGYGEV
+378 LHDIRDYGFGEV

-401 PSDGVVIYGES
+401 PSDGVVVYGES

-455 ALKDGYT
+455 ALKEGAT

-629 IFIFEAT
+629 IFIFEAE

-684 FLEVME
+684 FLEVTE

-701 THSYHGGTV
+701 THSYYGGDRV
-710 TEVYKYTW
+710 EDYKYTW

-752 AGHDYA
+752 AGNDYA
-758 TNSWHTARLAE
+758 TSQWHTARLAE

-791 SYPGG
+791 SYPNGNT
-796 ASHVD
+796 HVN
-801 TIDVGTDNFNGNLN
+801 TIDVGTDTLDGNLN

-841 AHYERLFHLDENGEL
+841 AYYERLFHLDENGDL
-856 IFTGNARDASALGS
+856 IFLGNAHDVNALGS

-895 VTGTSTFELVR
+895 VSGTSVFGWATEAEYVYYRDEVR
-906 DFSFGRGGNHFAVRE
+906 IFRRQTVEE
-921 IAPDPDGTVA
+921 IALDSDGRRGSYNYEWEYIDSPTDALAGRTVAPGTVGG
-931 THLYEY
+931 
-937 DTISEVYKYT
+937 SQN
-947 WYLEEVGKA
+947 WYLM
-956 PVVWHED
+956 
-963 DFHLSI
+963 
-969 YAIRHNFDHPDHYD
+969 
-983 RYLAAG
+983 
-989 NYIPDSDSYLTAKLE
+989 TTE
-1004 QGGRIFVEI
+1004 QQDAVANRGAQLRVTI
-1013 TYTDGNGNVETLTV
+1013 TYTDGAGNQESVLLATPTLFFHLNDTQEVTV
-1027 STSRVSFADDVQM
+1027 LEGAYGTSDVV
-1040 DTAMEGQ
+1040 AR
-1047 WGTADVIATAT
+1047 ANTAT
-1058 ATSRAP
+1058 RNP
-1064 NSNMRYEFIDNP
+1064 NANIRYELTENP
-1076 DDLFDINAQT
+1076 DNLFTIDAQT
-1086 GTITFAEAMSLDYED
+1086 SAITFASAMTGAEALDYENPN
-1101 SSQQKRYQ
+1101 QQKRYV
-1109 LEVTATDTSLPG
+1109 LEVMATDTSLDA
-1121 GNTATQT
+1121 GNTATHR
-1128 IIIDVANADDDDA
+1128 IFIDVANADEDDA

-1215 DDPRTTSAAVKAP
+1215 DDPRSTSAAVKAP
-1228 VFAEREDGYTLLIA
+1228 VFAEREDDYTLLIP
-1242 ENKEGELL
+1242 ENRDGVLL
-1250 TVEATYG
+1250 TVEATYDD
-1257 GAADGISY
+1257 AADGVSY
-1265 ELIGADAI
+1265 ALIGADAI

-1294 ATATQHSFTVAASYT
+1294 ATATQHSLTVAASYT

-1329 VNDDAPVLTALTDA
+1329 VNDDAPELTALTDA
-1343 GKARHDR
+1343 GRARHDR

-1401 GESIDFDA
+1401 GQSIDFDA
-1409 LNTDSLALT
+1409 LNTDSLGLT

-1427 GTEATDDIDVTI
+1427 GTQATDDIDVTI
-1439 AEYNSLSWDADADA
+1439 ARYNSLSWDTDADA
-1453 GTQRFWVDEG
+1453 GTQRFWVPEG
-1463 IKSAGTS
+1463 IKQGGAS
-1470 VTDVTALSS
+1470 VTDVSAISA

-1566 IGRSTGLNRYHF
+1566 LGRSTGLNRYHF

-1584 APDPQGDMATH
+1584 APDPQGGMATH
-1595 SYQGGSVTEV
+1595 IYHGGDRVEV

-1646 NDFATTSYH
+1646 NDYATTSWH
-1655 TGKIAEG
+1655 SDRLAEG

-1675 GNNHVVTV
+1675 NNKHVVTV
-1683 DYPGGASHVDT
+1683 DYPGGASHLDT

-1709 NALPIING
+1709 NALPIIGG

-1758 ALGSSVELQLQVR
+1758 ALGSSVELQLEVR

-1794 AKFAVERYN
+1794 AKFAVERYRLE
-1803 VNQHHIWGVKIL
+1803 HHHNWGVKIL

-1948 GDTSS
+1948 GDTSA

-1972 YTNNNHGTTY
+1972 YTNNNHGTSY

-1995 SVVFDKATYTES
+1995 SVVFDKSTYTDR
-2007 SLHENAGE
+2007 SLHEFAGE

-2050 RIKANSGNTIIEE
+2050 RIKAGSDNTIIEE
-2063 IKYIDGNAQISDLL
+2063 IKYINGNAQISDLL
-2077 QINTDT
+2077 KINTDT
-2083 GEISYAEGST
+2083 GEISYAGDT

-2101 NNPNVFKTYTIMVR
+2101 NNPNVSKTYTIMVR

-2143 NQAGGLGEAKIPNHQ
+2143 HQTGGLGEAKIPNHQ

-2169 DDLGLTPMPDAP
+2169 ETLPPLD
-2181 EPI
+2181 PIIAEG

>member
-6 NRNNHLIDADDQKQ
+6 NRNNHLNHLIDDNDKS
-20 SRKKFA
+20 SRKKLA
-26 TTSGFTASVWTLS
+26 ASSGFTASVWTLS

-59 SRGTGN
+59 GARGN

-73 VQGARV
+73 VAQARV
-79 YFDMDGVDGVT
+79 YFDMDGDGRVDQH
-90 DIDIARQDEIY
+90 DIELQNQQY
-101 PDGFITDAEG
+101 PEFITDARG
-111 LAHDIPDA
+111 LAHGIPA
-119 LHGRAFVAILDGAF
+119 ELYGRPFKAILDGAF
-133 DAATD
+133 DAETG
-138 QQLEGRYYSSPDFYG
+138 QQLEGEYYSVPGADG
-153 RHVIA
+153 RHSIA
-158 SPITDLIGAAEDL
+158 SPITDLIAQAAA
-171 GQSFKYFLK
+171 S
-180 LYLEADGE
+180 
-188 TPTDLDIDEL
+188 PDLDVEEEL
-198 AEALLERKNYI
+198 ARLLVGDDGVAIYTPEEIAELADALLLPQSYLDASGAPVI
-209 DTAGDDMIVQVV
+209 QVV

-226 YLAHNKAKQ
+226 YLADNKAKQ
-235 AAGQGHDETNLEGIE
+235 EAGQGHDEAEDYTDLAEG
-250 DLFEGIGAAIEAIED
+250 AVAVVEAVED
-265 ASLSPNP
+265 AMLSPNP
-272 VTILNQDTDET
+272 VVILNADTDET

-302 INAVASNG
+302 INAIAKNG
-310 ETMEFSIV
+310 APVRFEIL
-318 GDAAGNYDGPY
+318 GDATADYSGIF
-329 TINARGVISVMAG
+329 TINNRGVISV
-342 RQAEDATLQV
+342 AEGAEIEAKTYSFQV
-352 AVSAGRDHAPTHV
+352 AVRAGRDHAPTHV
-365 DVVIAVREAPDIE
+365 DVEIAVREAPDIE

-390 RPVGLVNENIR
+390 TPVGLVNENIR
-401 PSDGVVIYGES
+401 PSDGVVVYGES

-441 YFEMVGEPDGRFSL
+441 YFEMVREPDGRFSL
-455 ALKDGYT
+455 ALKEGYT

-565 DTARFTIRD
+565 DAARFTIRD

-589 TMTLDHGTFTYNLE
+589 TMTLAHGTFTYNLE

-629 IFIFEAT
+629 IFIFEAE

-690 IAPDPQ
+690 IAPDPE
-696 GAGTH
+696 GHGIH
-701 THSYHGGTV
+701 THSYYGGDRV
-710 TEVYKYTW
+710 ENYKYTW
-718 YMQLPGQGPTVLH
+718 YMQLPGQGPTVIH
-731 DDSQRFVVGRDGN
+731 DDGQRFVVGRDGN

-752 AGHDYA
+752 AGNDYA
-758 TNSWHTARLAE
+758 TSQWHTARLAE

-791 SYPGG
+791 SYPNGNT
-796 ASHVD
+796 HVD
-801 TIDVGTDNFNGNLN
+801 TIDVGTDNLDGNLN

-895 VTGTSTFELVR
+895 VTGTSTFELAR
-906 DFSFGRGGNHFAVRE
+906 SETRGLEHFFEVTE
-921 IAPDPDGTVA
+921 IIPDPDGVVA
-931 THLYEY
+931 THSYFGG
-937 DTISEVYKYT
+937 SRVEVYSYR
-947 WYLEEVGKA
+947 WYFEEVGEA
-956 PVVWHED
+956 PTVIHED
-963 DFHLSI
+963 DYSQT
-969 YAIRHNFDHPDHYD
+969 R
-983 RYLAAG
+983 AG
-989 NYIPDSDSYLTAKLE
+989 RLYIPAGDDYATTEWHSARLAE
-1004 QGGRIFVEI
+1004 GARFFVEI

-1047 WGTADVIATAT
+1047 WGVTDALATAT
-1058 ATSRAP
+1058 ATTLAP
-1064 NSNMRYEFIDNP
+1064 NGVLRYTLSENP
-1076 DDLFDINAQT
+1076 DDLFTINAET
-1086 GTITFAEAMSLDYED
+1086 GAISFASATDLDYED
-1101 SSQQKRYQ
+1101 SNQQKRYQ

-1128 IIIDVANADDDDA
+1128 IIIDVANADEDDA

-1166 GMTDIRYQWFSGEDA
+1166 GMTDIRYQWFIGEDA

-1207 DDAASQEG
+1207 NDAASQEG

-1228 VFAEREDGYTLLIA
+1228 IFAERADGYTLLIP
-1242 ENKEGELL
+1242 ENRDGVLL

-1257 GAADGISY
+1257 GAAAGVSY
-1265 ELIGADAI
+1265 ALIGADAM
-1273 FEIIDASTGA
+1273 FEINADSGA
-1283 ISLVSGATLDY
+1283 ISLAQGATLNY
-1294 ATATQHSFTVAASYT
+1294 ATATQHSLTVAASYT

-1343 GKARHDR
+1343 GRARHDR

-1401 GESIDFDA
+1401 GQSIDFDA
-1409 LNTDSLALT
+1409 LNADSIGLT

-1427 GTEATDDIDVTI
+1427 GTQATDDIDATI
-1439 AEYNSLSWDADADA
+1439 ARYNSLSWDTDADA
-1453 GTQRFWVDEG
+1453 GTQRFWVPEG
-1463 IKSAGTS
+1463 IKQGGAS
-1470 VTDVTALSS
+1470 VTDVSAISAES
-1479 EAGDVS
+1479 GDVK
-1485 YAFADGTLTSGFFAI
+1485 YAFADGTLISGFFAI
-1500 NAETGAIT
+1500 NEETGAIT

-1517 GDAHQHVLDVVASHA
+1517 GDAHQHILEVVASDEA
-1532 TNGDSIAATI
+1532 NGDSIAATI

-1566 IGRSTGLNRYHF
+1566 LGRSTGLNRYHF

-1584 APDPQGDMATH
+1584 APDPQGGMATH
-1595 SYQGGSVTEV
+1595 TYQRGSVTEI
-1605 YKYTWYLQ
+1605 YKYTWYMQ
-1613 LAGEDATVLH
+1613 LPGEAATVLH
-1623 DDGVRDVVPNKDN
+1623 KDFTRTIIGSGDVPTADVKFA
-1636 PDGYI
+1636 
-1641 KIPAG
+1641 AG
-1646 NDFATTSYH
+1646 NDYATDSFQTAR
-1655 TGKIAEG
+1655 IAEG

-1675 GNNHVVTV
+1675 NNKHVVTV
-1683 DYPGGASHVDT
+1683 DYPGGASHLDT

-1723 VVEYELLDTGAA
+1723 VVEYELVDTGAA

-1758 ALGSSVELQLQVR
+1758 ALGSSVELQLEVR

-1781 HKIVVDVTGQTEH
+1781 HKIVVDVTGTSTFELARSETRGLEHFFEVTEITPDPDGVVATH
-1794 AKFAVERYN
+1794 SYFSGTRVEVYSYRWYFEEVGKAPTVIHEDGYSQQRTGRPYIPAGDDYATTEWHSERLAEGGYFFVDITYTDGDGN
-1803 VNQHHIWGVKIL
+1803 VHDVRVSTRAEYTLEGTATPGATLEVRGLNTDYADIDDSIPIKYRWFEQ
-1815 QDDPDGAFGDDEYVI
+1815 DPDGA
-1830 ANNADGISIDWGFFY
+1830 
-1845 PNDYRYGKAGEVEAA
+1845 
-1860 DRRYVLSRDQI
+1860 
-1871 EALNDGAYVTATI
+1871 
-1884 TYTDDEG
+1884 
-1891 NRHVVETAQTADFA
+1891 NRA
-1905 IENFAAPG
+1905 
-1913 ETLRVE
+1913 
-1919 QVRKDDYGVASVTYR
+1919 
-1934 WFAQDPDGENREYI
+1934 YI
-1948 GDTSS
+1948 GDETS
-1953 NTYTL
+1953 TTHTL
-1958 DNMDAAKVYGVVVE
+1958 ADTNAAKTYGVVVE
-1972 YTNNNHGTTY
+1972 YTNTNGGTFT
-1982 TLAKGSAIELIAD
+1982 AAQGNAHEVIAD
-1995 SVVFDKATYTES
+1995 SVVFDKSTYTES
-2007 SLHENAGE
+2007 SIHENAGE

-2050 RIKANSGNTIIEE
+2050 RIKAGSDNTIIEE

-2077 QINTDT
+2077 KIDTDT
-2083 GEISYAEGST
+2083 GEISYAGDT

-2101 NNPNVFKTYTIMVR
+2101 NNPDVFKTYTIMVR
-2115 GIYDA
+2115 GIHDA
-2120 DGDGIDAN
+2120 DGDGIDAD

-2143 NQAGGLGEAKIPNHQ
+2143 HQAGGLGEAKIPNHQ
-2158 QAQAHDPVDPD
+2158 QAQAHDPVDPHD
-2169 DDLGLTPMPDAP
+2169 PDETLP
-2181 EPI
+2181 PLDPIIAEG

>member
-6 NRNNHLIDADDQKQ
+6 NRNNHLNHLIDDNDKS
-20 SRKKFA
+20 SRKKLA
-26 TTSGFTASVWTLS
+26 TSGFTASVWTLS
-39 GVVLAACGS
+39 GVVLAACGT

-90 DIDIARQDEIY
+90 DSDIALQDEQY

-111 LAHDIPDA
+111 LAHDIPDE

-209 DTAGDDMIVQVV
+209 DTAGENKIVQVV

-318 GDAAGNYDGPY
+318 GNAAGNYDGPY
-329 TINARGVISVMAG
+329 SINARGVISVMAG

-365 DVVIAVREAPDIE
+365 DVKIAVREAPDIE

-390 RPVGLVNENIR
+390 TPVGLINENSR

-441 YFEMVGEPDGRFSL
+441 YFEMVREPDGRFSL
-455 ALKDGYT
+455 ALKEGAT

-516 VVVLDIPEA
+516 IVVLDIPEA

-589 TMTLDHGTFTYNLE
+589 TMTLDHGTFTYDLE

-629 IFIFEAT
+629 IFIFEAE

-672 ALARSTGLGREH
+672 ALARSTGRGREH
-684 FLEVME
+684 FLEVTE

-758 TNSWHTARLAE
+758 TTQWHTARLAE

-791 SYPGG
+791 SYPNGNT
-796 ASHVD
+796 HVD
-801 TIDVGTDNFNGNLN
+801 TINVGTDTLDGNLN

-841 AHYERLFHLDENGEL
+841 AYYERLFHLDENGDL
-856 IFTGNARDASALGS
+856 IFLGNAHDVNALGS

-895 VTGTSTFELVR
+895 VSGTSVFGWATEAEYVHYRDEVR
-906 DFSFGRGGNHFAVRE
+906 IFRRQTVDE
-921 IAPDPDGTVA
+921 IALDSDGRRGSYNYEWEYIDSPTDALAGRTVAPGTVGG
-931 THLYEY
+931 
-937 DTISEVYKYT
+937 SQN
-947 WYLEEVGKA
+947 WYLM
-956 PVVWHED
+956 
-963 DFHLSI
+963 
-969 YAIRHNFDHPDHYD
+969 
-983 RYLAAG
+983 
-989 NYIPDSDSYLTAKLE
+989 TTE
-1004 QGGRIFVEI
+1004 QQDAVANRGAQLRVTI
-1013 TYTDGNGNVETLTV
+1013 TYTDGAGNQESVLLATPTLFFHLNDTQEVTV
-1027 STSRVSFADDVQM
+1027 LEGAYGTSDVV
-1040 DTAMEGQ
+1040 AR
-1047 WGTADVIATAT
+1047 ANTAT
-1058 ATSRAP
+1058 RNP
-1064 NSNMRYEFIDNP
+1064 NANIRYELTENP
-1076 DDLFDINAQT
+1076 DNLFTIDAQT
-1086 GTITFAEAMSLDYED
+1086 SAITFASAMMGAEALDYED
-1101 SSQQKRYQ
+1101 SSQQKRYV
-1109 LEVTATDTSLPG
+1109 LEVMATDTSLDA
-1121 GNTATQT
+1121 GNTATHR
-1128 IIIDVANADDDDA
+1128 IFINLGNADEDDA

-1188 TYTIGSAN
+1188 SYTIDSADF
-1196 LYADYSVAISY
+1196 YADYSVAISY
-1207 DDAASQEG
+1207 NDAASQEG

-1250 TVEATYG
+1250 TVQATYD
-1257 GAADGISY
+1257 GAADGVSY

-1294 ATATQHSFTVAASYT
+1294 ATATQHSLTVAATYT

-1343 GKARHDR
+1343 GRARHDR

-1364 VSDADIDEVNK
+1364 VSDADIDEANQ
-1375 HQITTSQDDKFEV
+1375 HEFSTSQDDKFAV
-1388 KEIDG
+1388 REIDG
-1393 AWGVFLKE
+1393 VWGVFLKE
-1401 GESIDFDA
+1401 GQSIDFDA
-1409 LNTDSLALT
+1409 LNTDSIALT
-1418 ITITDTLDD
+1418 ITITDDLDD
-1427 GTEATDDIDVTI
+1427 NTQATDDIDVTI
-1439 AEYNSLSWDADADA
+1439 ARYNSLSWDTDADA
-1453 GTQRFWVDEG
+1453 GTQRFWVPEG
-1463 IKSAGTS
+1463 IKQGGAS
-1470 VTDVTALSS
+1470 VTDVSAISA

-1485 YAFADGTLTSGFFAI
+1485 YAFADGELTSGFFAI

-1532 TNGDSIAATI
+1532 TNGDTLAATI

-1553 FGTVKDPGTAEFA
+1553 YGTVKDPGTAEFA
-1566 IGRSTGLNRYHF
+1566 LGRSTGLNRYHF

-1584 APDPQGDMATH
+1584 APDPQGGMATH
-1595 SYQGGSVTEV
+1595 SYQGGTVTEV

-1613 LAGEDATVLH
+1613 LAGEAATVVH
-1623 DDGVRDVVPNKDN
+1623 DDFTRPITGRGNVKFA
-1636 PDGYI
+1636 
-1641 KIPAG
+1641 AG
-1646 NDFATTSYH
+1646 DDYATTEWHSARL
-1655 TGKIAEG
+1655 AEG
-1662 AKIYVEVEYTDGA
+1662 AKFYVEVEYTDGD
-1675 GNNHVVTV
+1675 GNKHVVTV
-1683 DYPGGASHVDT
+1683 DYPGGASHLDT

-1758 ALGSSVELQLQVR
+1758 ALGSSVELQLEVR

-1794 AKFAVERYN
+1794 AKFAVERN
-1803 VNQHHIWGVKIL
+1803 NLNHHHIWRVKIL

-1830 ANNADGISIDWGFFY
+1830 ANNADGISIDWGFTY
-1845 PNDYRYGKAGEVEAA
+1845 PDGYRYGTAGEKEAT
-1860 DRRYVLSRDQI
+1860 DRKYELSDDQI
-1871 EALNDGAYVTATI
+1871 HALDDGAYVSATI
-1884 TYTDDEG
+1884 TYTDDAG
-1891 NRHVVETAQTADFA
+1891 NQHVVETAQTADFA

-1934 WFAQDPDGENREYI
+1934 WFEQDPDGENREYI
-1948 GDTSS
+1948 GDTSAS
-1953 NTYTL
+1953 TYTL

-1972 YTNNNHGTTY
+1972 YTNNNHGTSY
-1982 TLAKGSAIELIAD
+1982 TLDKGSAIELIAK
-1995 SVVFDKATYTES
+1995 SVVFDKSTYVETDS
-2007 SLHENAGE
+2007 SLHEFYGYSFEFGE
-2015 GFDGFAPTAY
+2015 TLSSVLETDPY
-2025 FGEASNNDVDYQ
+2025 FGDVSNDNIHYE
-2037 FAPGSTTDNGNSI
+2037 FAPGSRANNGYSI
-2050 RIKANSGNTIIEE
+2050 SIKAGSNNGVLQETKDGTVTDLVTIDSATGDISLASG
-2063 IKYIDGNAQISDLL
+2063 A
-2077 QINTDT
+2077 
-2083 GEISYAEGST
+2083 
-2093 YLDATNFK
+2093 YLDAGKDVFDHSGRFITYNF
-2101 NNPNVFKTYTIMVR
+2101 NVR

-2128 DPFADVSY
+2128 DPYSDV
-2136 VITVAGK
+2136 VLQVKVEGK
-2143 NQAGGLGEAKIPNHQ
+2143 DIRVGGEAKIPNHQ
-2158 QAQAHDPVDPD
+2158 QAQAHDPIDPD
-2169 DDLGLTPMPDAP
+2169 EILPPLD
-2181 EPI
+2181 PIIAEG

>member
-1 MPNDL
+1 
-6 NRNNHLIDADDQKQ
+6 
-20 SRKKFA
+20 
-26 TTSGFTASVWTLS
+26 
-39 GVVLAACGS
+39 
-48 LDDLFSDGGGG
+48 
-59 SRGTGN
+59 
-65 TVSVNASP
+65 
-73 VQGARV
+73 
-79 YFDMDGVDGVT
+79 MDGVDGVT
-90 DIDIARQDEIY
+90 DSDIALQDEQY

-133 DAATD
+133 DAATG

-153 RHVIA
+153 NGRHVIA
-158 SPITDLIGAAEDL
+158 SPITDLIDAAEDL

-188 TPTDLDIDEL
+188 RPTDLDIDEL

-209 DTAGDDMIVQVV
+209 DTAGDNKIVQVV

-235 AAGQGHDETNLEGIE
+235 ELERGHDETNLEGIE
-250 DLFEGIGAAIEAIED
+250 DLFEGIGAAIEAIEE
-265 ASLSPNP
+265 AALTPNP

-283 EPEVQVQ
+283 EPEVQAQ
-290 FSMGEH
+290 FDMGAH
-296 DDYVGI
+296 DYYVGI
-302 INAVASNG
+302 INAIASNG
-310 ETMEFSIV
+310 ETMEFKIL
-318 GDAAGNYDGPY
+318 GDASEDTAYSDIF
-329 TINARGVISVMAG
+329 TINARGVISVIAG
-342 RQAEDATLQV
+342 KHDDLMSLVKEADDGTLYHAFQV
-352 AVSAGRDHAPTHV
+352 EVKAGDEHAPTRV
-365 DVVIAVREAPDIE
+365 DVRINVDPAPEIHIFDRDYGFGQVTAV
-378 LHDIRDWGYGEV
+378 
-390 RPVGLVNENIR
+390 
-401 PSDGVVIYGES
+401 GVVSENDHPQDSI
-412 NGNEVIRGAV
+412 
-422 WVEGTVLDPEWVIR
+422 VLDGGTDQAGNFVSGIISVPNTVDYDDVVWVIR
-436 GDFAD
+436 DNAPVSMAG
-441 YFEMVGEPDGRFSL
+441 YFELVRAQDGFYAL
-455 ALKDGYT
+455 ALKKGDNGAPDAT
-462 LDYEAIEGGAT
+462 LDYESILGSDT
-473 IDIYGRGVAEYYERV
+473 IDIYGIGAERYDGGVI
-488 VNLQVAVKD
+488 NLEIAMKEGAD
-497 ATEDANGISGV
+497 GA
-508 LSEFIDLQ
+508 LSNFLDVQ
-516 VVVLDIPEA
+516 VVVRDVPEA

-565 DTARFTIRD
+565 DTARFRITD
-574 YDDRTIEATEADGIY
+574 YEGTTEATEADGIY

-629 IFIFEAT
+629 IFIFEAE

-672 ALARSTGLGREH
+672 ALARSTGRGREH
-684 FLEVME
+684 FLEVTE

-701 THSYHGGTV
+701 THSYYGGDRV
-710 TEVYKYTW
+710 EDYKYTW

-758 TNSWHTARLAE
+758 TTQWHTARLAE

-791 SYPGG
+791 SYPNGNT
-796 ASHVD
+796 HVN
-801 TIDVGTDNFNGNLN
+801 TIDVGTDTLDGNLN

-841 AHYERLFHLDENGEL
+841 AYYERLFHLDENGDL
-856 IFTGNARDASALGS
+856 IFLGNAHDVNALGS

-895 VTGTSTFELVR
+895 VSGTSVFGWATEAEYVHYRDEVR
-906 DFSFGRGGNHFAVRE
+906 IFRRQVVDE
-921 IAPDPDGTVA
+921 IALDSDGRRGSYNYEWEYIPAPADALAGRVVAPGTVGG
-931 THLYEY
+931 
-937 DTISEVYKYT
+937 SQN
-947 WYLEEVGKA
+947 WYLM
-956 PVVWHED
+956 
-963 DFHLSI
+963 
-969 YAIRHNFDHPDHYD
+969 
-983 RYLAAG
+983 
-989 NYIPDSDSYLTAKLE
+989 TTE
-1004 QGGRIFVEI
+1004 QQDAVANRGAQLRVTI
-1013 TYTDGNGNVETLTV
+1013 TYTDGAGNQESVLLATPTLFFHLNDTQEVTV
-1027 STSRVSFADDVQM
+1027 LEGAYGTSDVV
-1040 DTAMEGQ
+1040 AR
-1047 WGTADVIATAT
+1047 ANTAT
-1058 ATSRAP
+1058 RNP
-1064 NSNMRYEFIDNP
+1064 NANIRYELTENP
-1076 DDLFDINAQT
+1076 DDLFTIDAQT
-1086 GTITFAEAMSLDYED
+1086 SAITFASAMMGAEALDYED
-1101 SSQQKRYQ
+1101 SNQQKRYV
-1109 LEVTATDTSLPG
+1109 LEVMATDTSLDA
-1121 GNTATQT
+1121 GNTATHR
-1128 IIIDVANADDDDA
+1128 IFINIGNADEDDA

-1207 DDAASQEG
+1207 NDAASQEG
-1215 DDPRTTSAAVKAP
+1215 DDPRTASAAVKAP
-1228 VFAEREDGYTLLIA
+1228 VFAEREDDYTLLIP
-1242 ENKEGELL
+1242 ENRDGVLL

-1294 ATATQHSFTVAASYT
+1294 ATATQHSLTVAASYT

-1388 KEIDG
+1388 REIDG

-1401 GESIDFDA
+1401 GQSIDFDA
-1409 LNTDSLALT
+1409 LNTDSIDLT

-1427 GTEATDDIDVTI
+1427 GTQATDDIDATI
-1439 AEYNSLSWDADADA
+1439 ARYNSLSWDTDA
-1453 GTQRFWVDEG
+1453 GTQRFWVPEG
-1463 IKSAGTS
+1463 IKQGGAS
-1470 VTDVTALSS
+1470 VTDVSALSAES
-1479 EAGDVS
+1479 GDVK

-1500 NAETGAIT
+1500 NEETGAIT

-1517 GDAHQHVLDVVASHA
+1517 GDAHQHILEVVASDEA
-1532 TNGDSIAATI
+1532 NGDSIAATI

-1566 IGRSTGLNRYHF
+1566 LGRSTGLNRYHF

-1584 APDPQGDMATH
+1584 APDPQGGMATH

-1613 LAGEDATVLH
+1613 LAGEAATVVH
-1623 DDGVRDVVPNKDN
+1623 KDFERHITGRGDVKFAAGDD
-1636 PDGYI
+1636 Y
-1641 KIPAG
+1641 
-1646 NDFATTSYH
+1646 ATTSWH
-1655 TGKIAEG
+1655 SDRLAEG
-1662 AKIYVEVEYTDGA
+1662 AKFYVEVEYTDGA
-1675 GNNHVVTV
+1675 NNKHVVTV
-1683 DYPGGASHVDT
+1683 DYPGGASHLDT

-1758 ALGSSVELQLQVR
+1758 ALGSSVELQLEVR
-1771 VPDETDEVFT
+1771 VPEETDEVFT

-1948 GDTSS
+1948 GDTST

-1972 YTNNNHGTTY
+1972 YTNNNHGTSY
-1982 TLAKGSAIELIAD
+1982 TLDKGSAIELIAD
-1995 SVVFDKATYTES
+1995 SVVFDKSTYTDR
-2007 SLHENAGE
+2007 SLHEFAGE

-2050 RIKANSGNTIIEE
+2050 RIKAGSDNTIIEE
-2063 IKYIDGNAQISDLL
+2063 IKYIGGNAQITDLL

-2083 GEISYAEGST
+2083 GDISYAEGST

-2101 NNPNVFKTYTIMVR
+2101 NNPNVFKTYTINVR

-2143 NQAGGLGEAKIPNHQ
+2143 HQAGGLGEAKIPNHQ
-2158 QAQAHDPVDPD
+2158 QAQAHDPIDPD